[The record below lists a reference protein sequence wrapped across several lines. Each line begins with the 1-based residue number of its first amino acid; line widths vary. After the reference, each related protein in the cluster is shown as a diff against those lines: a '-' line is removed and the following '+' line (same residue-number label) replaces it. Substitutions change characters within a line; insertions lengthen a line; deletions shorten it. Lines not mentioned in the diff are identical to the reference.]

1 MVTML
6 FLTGCLGTGGGIGS
20 NQNPQSVVV
29 LTGGTTIVNVG
40 DTIQFDG
47 SYSFD
52 EDGEIRYWNW
62 NFGDGE
68 TGSGQMVTHKYFQSG
83 EYTIALAVTDDKG
96 AVGNNNHHLA
106 YITVLPLEISA
117 SDSSPPSAII
127 SVSAS
132 VVETGSEVLFSGA
145 ASWAWS
151 CETDGETGKTDCVP
165 SSDLITGWQWDFGDG
180 ESGVGADTSHT
191 FGGGGGLTGDST
203 TGNYPVTLTVSAENG
218 LTATTVYT
226 IRVIRDEPASSGVKN
241 PDTFTSVS
249 IGDPQEL
256 DPAHAY
262 DTASGAVIMN
272 AYETLVWYERERT
285 DKLKPMLATE
295 VPTQANGLISPDG
308 LTYTFNIR
316 QGVKFHDGS
325 TLTANDVVFSIQR
338 LVVMNLAD
346 GPAWMYTEILNES
359 GIQMI
364 DQYTVQFTLTESAP
378 RFLSIMAY
386 NAASI
391 LSRDWVASKGCEEPI
406 EGVPCENIEK
416 EVMGTGPYKFVKW
429 VPDQYV
435 LMEYHPDY
443 WGGWSI
449 AERKAQG
456 YPDGFVKN
464 VLMKKNNDK
473 DSRILELLSGDADFA
488 YVPIADRE
496 TVDGVDGIRILE
508 GQGSFS
514 MGFIGFNHDIQ
525 PDHNGQIAAPAADFF
540 ADINVR
546 KAFCYSFPYQQ
557 FISDELDDH
566 ALKPKG
572 PIPSGMLGFNEYG
585 PEYEFDLDQAEYYFK
600 EAGYWD
606 TGFTLT
612 VYYNSGN
619 TARENGLL
627 MLENNVES
635 LNAKFDLVVQGLEWP
650 DYLDKFIQS
659 EMPLFFLGWAPDYA
673 DPHDYVQPFLHSSG
687 HFPHYLAYHNDEL
700 DELIMDAARETD
712 DATRIQLYADI
723 IDLEHEE
730 AIYIWTHQSIT
741 FHVEREWVQG
751 WYYNP
756 MYGGTYYYSLSKG

>member
-1 MVTML
+1 MMYERKPFAAIMVVML

-20 NQNPQSVVV
+20 NQNPQSVVT
-29 LTGGTTIVNVG
+29 LPGGTNIVNVG
-40 DTIQFDG
+40 DTVQIDG
-47 SYSFD
+47 SQSWD
-52 EDGEIRYWNW
+52 EDGALKSWNW
-62 NFGDGE
+62 DYGDGQS
-68 TGSGQMVTHKYFQSG
+68 GSGQIVTHKYFQPG
-83 EYTIALAVTDDKG
+83 EYIVALAVTDDKG
-96 AVGNNNHHLA
+96 AVGNNDHRLT
-106 YITVLPLEISA
+106 YITVLPLETSD
-117 SDSSPPSAII
+117 SDSSPPTAMI
-127 SVSAS
+127 SAS
-132 VVETGSEVLFSGA
+132 TSVVKPGSTVRFSGA
-145 ASWAWS
+145 ASWGWS
-151 CETDGETGKTDCVP
+151 DGSASTSAV
-165 SSDLITGWQWDFGDG
+165 TGWQWQFGDG
-180 ESGVGADTSHT
+180 ATANGVETTHA
-191 FGGGGGLTGDST
+191 FGSGGGLTSDRT
-203 TGNYPVTLTVSAENG
+203 TGNYPVILTVTGENG
-218 LTATTVYT
+218 LTSNAVYT
-226 IRVIRDEPASSGVKN
+226 IRVIREKTVAGEVKN
-241 PDTFTSVS
+241 PDTFTTVS

-295 VPTQANGLISPDG
+295 VPTQANGGISPDG

-325 TLTANDVVFSIQR
+325 TLTADDVVFSIKR

-359 GIQMI
+359 GIQKI

-386 NAASI
+386 NAAAI
-391 LSRDWVASKGCEEPI
+391 LSQNWVASRGCGDPI
-406 EGVPCENIEK
+406 EGVPCENIERD
-416 EVMGTGPYKFVKW
+416 VMGTGPYKFVKW

-443 WGGWSI
+443 WAGWS
-449 AERKAQG
+449 ASDRKAQG
-456 YPDGFVKN
+456 YPDGFIKTVY
-464 VLMKKNNDK
+464 MKKNNDK
-473 DSRILELLSGDADFA
+473 DSRILELLAGDADFA
-488 YVPIADRE
+488 YVPIADRDKI
-496 TVDGVDGIRILE
+496 DGKDGIRIME
-508 GQGSFS
+508 GQPTFS
-514 MGFIGFNHDIQ
+514 MGFIGFNQDIQ
-525 PDHNGQIAAPAADFF
+525 NWGQTAPSSDFF

-557 FISDELDDH
+557 FITDELDDH

-572 PIPSGMLGFNEYG
+572 PVPAGMLGYNENG
-585 PEYEFDLDQAEYYFK
+585 PEYELDLEQAEYYFK
-600 EAGYWD
+600 EAGVWD

-627 MLENNVES
+627 MLENTIES

-673 DPHDYVQPFLHSSG
+673 DPHDYVQPFLHSNG
-687 HFPHYLAYHNDEL
+687 HFPYYLSYQNDEL
-700 DELIMDAARETD
+700 DQLIMDAARETD

-723 IDLEHEE
+723 IDLEHDE
-730 AIYIWTHQSIT
+730 AIYIWTHQGIT
-741 FHVEREWVQG
+741 FHVERDWVDG
-751 WYYNP
+751 WYSNP

>member
-1 MVTML
+1 MVAML

-20 NQNPQSVVV
+20 NQNPQSVVT
-29 LTGGTTIVNVG
+29 LTGGTNVVNVG
-40 DTIQFDG
+40 DTVQLDG
-47 SYSFD
+47 SQSWD
-52 EDGEIRYWNW
+52 EDGALKSWNW
-62 NFGDGE
+62 DYGDGQS
-68 TGSGQMVTHKYFQSG
+68 GSGQIVTHKYFQPG
-83 EYTIALAVTDDKG
+83 EYIVALAVTDDKG
-96 AVGNNNHHLA
+96 AVGNNDHRLT
-106 YITVLPLEISA
+106 YVTVLPLETS
-117 SDSSPPSAII
+117 SSGSSPPTAMISA
-127 SVSAS
+127 SAS
-132 VVETGSEVLFSGA
+132 VVKPGSTVRFSGA
-145 ASWAWS
+145 ASWGWS
-151 CETDGETGKTDCVP
+151 DGSASTSVV
-165 SSDLITGWQWDFGDG
+165 TGWQWQFGDG
-180 ESGVGADTSHT
+180 ATGNGVETTHA
-191 FGGGGGLTGDST
+191 FGSGGGLTSDRT
-203 TGNYPVTLTVSAENG
+203 TGNYPVILTVTGENG
-218 LTATTVYT
+218 LTSNAVYT
-226 IRVIRDEPASSGVKN
+226 IRVIREKAVAGEVKN
-241 PDTFTSVS
+241 PDTFTTVS

-295 VPTQANGLISPDG
+295 VPTQANGGISPDG

-316 QGVKFHDGS
+316 QNVKFHDGS
-325 TLTANDVVFSIQR
+325 TLTADDVVFSIKR

-359 GIQMI
+359 GIQKI

-386 NAASI
+386 NAAAI
-391 LSRDWVASKGCEEPI
+391 LSQNWVASRGCGAPI
-406 EGVPCENIEK
+406 EGVPCENIERDT
-416 EVMGTGPYKFVKW
+416 MGTGPYKFVKW

-443 WGGWSI
+443 WAGWS
-449 AERKAQG
+449 ASDRKAQG
-456 YPDGFVKN
+456 YPDGFIKTVY
-464 VLMKKNNDK
+464 MKKNNDK
-473 DSRILELLSGDADFA
+473 DSRILELLAGDADFA
-488 YVPIADRE
+488 YVPIADRDKI
-496 TVDGVDGIRILE
+496 DGKDGIRIME
-508 GQGSFS
+508 GQPTFS

-525 PDHNGQIAAPAADFF
+525 NWGQTAPSSDFF

-546 KAFCYSFPYQQ
+546 KAFCYAFPYQQ
-557 FISDELDDH
+557 FITDELDDH

-572 PIPSGMLGFNEYG
+572 PVPAGMLGYNEYG
-585 PEYEFDLDQAEYYFK
+585 PEYDLDLEQAEYYFK
-600 EAGYWD
+600 EAGVWD

-627 MLENNVES
+627 MLENNIES
-635 LNAKFDLVVQGLEWP
+635 LNAEFDLVVQGLEWP

-673 DPHDYVQPFLHSSG
+673 DPHDYVQPFLHSNG
-687 HFPHYLAYHNDEL
+687 HFPYYLSYQNDEL
-700 DELIMDAARETD
+700 DQLIMDAARETD

-730 AIYIWTHQSIT
+730 AIYIWTHQGIT
-741 FHVEREWVQG
+741 FHVERDWVDG
-751 WYYNP
+751 WYSNP

>member
-20 NQNPQSVVV
+20 NQNPQSVVT
-29 LTGGTTIVNVG
+29 LTGGTNVVNVG
-40 DTIQFDG
+40 DTVQLDG
-47 SYSFD
+47 SQSWD
-52 EDGEIRYWNW
+52 EDGALKSWNW
-62 NFGDGE
+62 DYGDGQS
-68 TGSGQMVTHKYFQSG
+68 GSGQIVTHKYFQPG
-83 EYTIALAVTDDKG
+83 EYIVALAVTDDKG
-96 AVGNNNHHLA
+96 AVGNNDHRLT
-106 YITVLPLEISA
+106 YVTVLPLETS
-117 SDSSPPSAII
+117 SSGSSPPTAMISA
-127 SVSAS
+127 SAS
-132 VVETGSEVLFSGA
+132 VVKPGSTVRFSGA
-145 ASWAWS
+145 ASWGWS
-151 CETDGETGKTDCVP
+151 DGSASTSAV
-165 SSDLITGWQWDFGDG
+165 TGWQWQFGDG
-180 ESGVGADTSHT
+180 ATGNGVETTHA
-191 FGGGGGLTGDST
+191 FGSGGGLTSDRT
-203 TGNYPVTLTVSAENG
+203 TGNYPVILTVTGENG
-218 LTATTVYT
+218 LTSSAVYT
-226 IRVIRDEPASSGVKN
+226 IRVIREKAVAGEVKN
-241 PDTFTSVS
+241 PDTFTTVS

-295 VPTQANGLISPDG
+295 VPTQANGGISPDG

-325 TLTANDVVFSIQR
+325 TLTADDVVFSIKR

-359 GIQMI
+359 GIQKI

-386 NAASI
+386 NAAAI
-391 LSRDWVASKGCEEPI
+391 LSQNWVASRGCGAPI
-406 EGVPCENIEK
+406 EGVPCENIERD
-416 EVMGTGPYKFVKW
+416 VMGTGPYKFVKW

-443 WGGWSI
+443 WAGWS
-449 AERKAQG
+449 ASDRKAQG
-456 YPDGFVKN
+456 YPDGFIKTVY
-464 VLMKKNNDK
+464 MKKNNDK
-473 DSRILELLSGDADFA
+473 DSRILELLAGDADFA
-488 YVPIADRE
+488 YVPIADRDKI
-496 TVDGVDGIRILE
+496 DGKDGIRIME
-508 GQGSFS
+508 GQPTFS

-525 PDHNGQIAAPAADFF
+525 NWGQTAPSSDFF

-546 KAFCYSFPYQQ
+546 KAFCYAFPYQQ
-557 FISDELDDH
+557 FITDELDDH

-572 PIPSGMLGFNEYG
+572 PVPAGMLGYNEYG
-585 PEYEFDLDQAEYYFK
+585 PEYNLDLEQAEYYFK
-600 EAGYWD
+600 EAGVWD

-627 MLENNVES
+627 MLENNIES
-635 LNAKFDLVVQGLEWP
+635 LNAEFDLVVQGLEWP

-673 DPHDYVQPFLHSSG
+673 DPHDYVQPFLHSNG
-687 HFPHYLAYHNDEL
+687 HFPYYLSYQNDEL
-700 DELIMDAARETD
+700 DQLIMDAARETD

-730 AIYIWTHQSIT
+730 AIYIWTHQGIT
-741 FHVEREWVQG
+741 FHVERDWVDG
-751 WYYNP
+751 WYSNP

>member
-1 MVTML
+1 MMYERKPFAAIMVVML

-20 NQNPQSVVV
+20 NQNPQSVVT
-29 LTGGTTIVNVG
+29 LPGGTNIVNVG
-40 DTIQFDG
+40 DTVQIDG
-47 SYSFD
+47 SQSWD
-52 EDGEIRYWNW
+52 EDGALTSWNW
-62 NFGDGE
+62 DYGDGQS
-68 TGSGQMVTHKYFQSG
+68 GSGQIVTHKYFQPG
-83 EYTIALAVTDDKG
+83 EYIVALAVTDDKG
-96 AVGNNNHHLA
+96 AVGNNDHRLT
-106 YITVLPLEISA
+106 YITVLPLETSG
-117 SDSSPPSAII
+117 SDSSPPTAMI
-127 SVSAS
+127 SAS
-132 VVETGSEVLFSGA
+132 TSVVKPGSTVRFSGA
-145 ASWAWS
+145 ASWGWS
-151 CETDGETGKTDCVP
+151 DGSASTSAV
-165 SSDLITGWQWDFGDG
+165 TGWQWQFGDG
-180 ESGVGADTSHT
+180 ATGNGVETTHA
-191 FGGGGGLTGDST
+191 FGSGGGLTSDRT
-203 TGNYPVTLTVSAENG
+203 TGNYPVILTVTGENG
-218 LTATTVYT
+218 LTSNAVYT
-226 IRVIRDEPASSGVKN
+226 IRVIREKTVAGEVKN
-241 PDTFTSVS
+241 PDTFTTVS

-295 VPTQANGLISPDG
+295 VPTQANGGISPDG

-325 TLTANDVVFSIQR
+325 TLTADDVVFSIKR

-359 GIQMI
+359 GIQKI

-386 NAASI
+386 NAAAI
-391 LSRDWVASKGCEEPI
+391 LSQNWVASRGCGDPI
-406 EGVPCENIEK
+406 EGVPCENIERD
-416 EVMGTGPYKFVKW
+416 VMGTGPYKFVKW

-443 WGGWSI
+443 WAGWS
-449 AERKAQG
+449 ASDRKAQG
-456 YPDGFVKN
+456 YPDGFIKTVY
-464 VLMKKNNDK
+464 MKKNNDK
-473 DSRILELLSGDADFA
+473 DSRILELLAGDADFA
-488 YVPIADRE
+488 YVPIADRDKI
-496 TVDGVDGIRILE
+496 DGKDGIRIME
-508 GQGSFS
+508 GQPTFS
-514 MGFIGFNHDIQ
+514 MGFIGFNQDIQ
-525 PDHNGQIAAPAADFF
+525 NWGQTAPSSDFF

-557 FISDELDDH
+557 FITDELDDH

-572 PIPSGMLGFNEYG
+572 PVPAGMLGYNENG
-585 PEYEFDLDQAEYYFK
+585 PEYELDLEQAEYYFK
-600 EAGYWD
+600 EAGVWD

-627 MLENNVES
+627 MLENTIES

-673 DPHDYVQPFLHSSG
+673 DPHDYVQPFLHSNG
-687 HFPHYLAYHNDEL
+687 HFPYYLSYQNDEL
-700 DELIMDAARETD
+700 DQLIMDAARETD

-723 IDLEHEE
+723 IDLEHDE
-730 AIYIWTHQSIT
+730 AIYIWTHQGIT
-741 FHVEREWVQG
+741 FHVERDWVDG
-751 WYYNP
+751 WYSNP

>member
-1 MVTML
+1 MVVML

-20 NQNPQSVVV
+20 NQNPQSVVT
-29 LTGGTTIVNVG
+29 LPGGTNIVNVG
-40 DTIQFDG
+40 DTVQIDG
-47 SYSFD
+47 SQSWD
-52 EDGEIRYWNW
+52 EDGTLKSWNW
-62 NFGDGE
+62 DYGDGQS
-68 TGSGQMVTHKYFQSG
+68 GSGQIVTHKYFQPG
-83 EYTIALAVTDDKG
+83 EYIVALAVTDDKG
-96 AVGNNNHHLA
+96 AVGNNDHRLT
-106 YITVLPLEISA
+106 YITVLPLETSD
-117 SDSSPPSAII
+117 SDSSPPTAMI
-127 SVSAS
+127 SAS
-132 VVETGSEVLFSGA
+132 TSVVKPGSTVRFSGA
-145 ASWAWS
+145 ASWGWS
-151 CETDGETGKTDCVP
+151 DGSASTSAV
-165 SSDLITGWQWDFGDG
+165 TGWQWQFGDG
-180 ESGVGADTSHT
+180 ATANGVETTHA
-191 FGGGGGLTGDST
+191 FGSGGGLTSDRT
-203 TGNYPVTLTVSAENG
+203 TGNYPVILTVTGENG
-218 LTATTVYT
+218 LTSNAVYT
-226 IRVIRDEPASSGVKN
+226 IRVIREKTVAGEVKN
-241 PDTFTSVS
+241 PDTFTTVS

-295 VPTQANGLISPDG
+295 VPTQANGGISPDG

-325 TLTANDVVFSIQR
+325 TLTADDVVFSIKR

-359 GIQMI
+359 GIQKI

-386 NAASI
+386 NAAAI
-391 LSRDWVASKGCEEPI
+391 LSQNWVASRGCGDPI
-406 EGVPCENIEK
+406 EGVPCENIERD
-416 EVMGTGPYKFVKW
+416 VMGTGPYKFVKW

-443 WGGWSI
+443 WAGWS
-449 AERKAQG
+449 ASDRKAQG
-456 YPDGFVKN
+456 YPDGFIKTVY
-464 VLMKKNNDK
+464 MKKNNDK
-473 DSRILELLSGDADFA
+473 DSRILELLAGDADFA
-488 YVPIADRE
+488 YVPIADRDKI
-496 TVDGVDGIRILE
+496 DGKDGIRIME
-508 GQGSFS
+508 GQLTFS
-514 MGFIGFNHDIQ
+514 MGFIGFNQDIQ
-525 PDHNGQIAAPAADFF
+525 NWGQTAPSSDFF

-557 FISDELDDH
+557 FITDELDDH

-572 PIPSGMLGFNEYG
+572 PVPAGMLGYNENG
-585 PEYEFDLDQAEYYFK
+585 PEYELDLEQAEYYFK
-600 EAGYWD
+600 EAGVWD

-627 MLENNVES
+627 MLENTIES

-673 DPHDYVQPFLHSSG
+673 DPHDYVQPFLHSNG
-687 HFPHYLAYHNDEL
+687 HFPYYLSYQNDEL
-700 DELIMDAARETD
+700 DQLIMDAARETD

-723 IDLEHEE
+723 IDLEHDE
-730 AIYIWTHQSIT
+730 AIYIWTHQGIT
-741 FHVEREWVQG
+741 FHVERDWVDG
-751 WYYNP
+751 WYSNP

>member
-1 MVTML
+1 ML

-20 NQNPQSVVV
+20 NQNPQSVVT
-29 LTGGTTIVNVG
+29 LTGGTNVVNVG
-40 DTIQFDG
+40 DTVQLDG
-47 SYSFD
+47 SQSWD
-52 EDGEIRYWNW
+52 EDGALKSWNW
-62 NFGDGE
+62 DYGDGQS
-68 TGSGQMVTHKYFQSG
+68 GSGQIVTHTYFQPG
-83 EYTIALAVTDDKG
+83 EYIVALAVTDDKG
-96 AVGNNNHHLA
+96 AVGNNDHRLT
-106 YITVLPLEISA
+106 YVTVLPLETS
-117 SDSSPPSAII
+117 SSGSSPPTAMISA
-127 SVSAS
+127 SAS
-132 VVETGSEVLFSGA
+132 VVKPGSTVRFSGA
-145 ASWAWS
+145 ASWGWS
-151 CETDGETGKTDCVP
+151 DGSASTSAV
-165 SSDLITGWQWDFGDG
+165 TGWQWQFGDG
-180 ESGVGADTSHT
+180 ATDNGVETTHA
-191 FGGGGGLTGDST
+191 FGSGGGLTSDRT
-203 TGNYPVTLTVSAENG
+203 TGNYPVILTVTGENG
-218 LTATTVYT
+218 LTSNAVYT
-226 IRVIRDEPASSGVKN
+226 IRVIREKAVAGEVKN
-241 PDTFTSVS
+241 PDTFTTVS

-285 DKLKPMLATE
+285 DKLKPMLATV
-295 VPTQANGLISPDG
+295 VPTQANGGISPDG

-316 QGVKFHDGS
+316 QNVKFHDGS
-325 TLTANDVVFSIQR
+325 TLTADDVVFSIKR

-359 GIQMI
+359 GIQKI

-386 NAASI
+386 NAAAI
-391 LSRDWVASKGCEEPI
+391 LSQNWVASRGCGDPI
-406 EGVPCENIEK
+406 EGVPCENIERDA
-416 EVMGTGPYKFVKW
+416 MGTGPYKFVKW

-443 WGGWSI
+443 WGGWST

-456 YPDGFVKN
+456 YPDGFIKTVY
-464 VLMKKNNDK
+464 MKKNNDK
-473 DSRILELLSGDADFA
+473 DSRILELLAGDADFA
-488 YVPIADRE
+488 YVPIADRDK
-496 TVDGVDGIRILE
+496 VDGKDGIRIME
-508 GQGSFS
+508 GQPTFS

-525 PDHNGQIAAPAADFF
+525 NWDQTAPSSDFF

-546 KAFCYSFPYQQ
+546 KAFCYAFPYQQ
-557 FISDELDDH
+557 FITDELDDH

-572 PIPSGMLGFNEYG
+572 PVPSGMLGYNEYG
-585 PEYEFDLDQAEYYFK
+585 PEYNLDLEQAEYYFK
-600 EAGYWD
+600 EAGVWE

-730 AIYIWTHQSIT
+730 AIYIWTHQGIT
-741 FHVEREWVQG
+741 FHVERDWVDG
-751 WYYNP
+751 WYSNP

>member
-1 MVTML
+1 MVVML
-6 FLTGCLGTGGGIGS
+6 FVTGCLGTGGGIGS
-20 NQNPQSVVV
+20 NQNPQSVVT
-29 LTGGTTIVNVG
+29 LPGGTNIVNVG
-40 DTIQFDG
+40 DTVQIDG
-47 SYSFD
+47 SQSWD
-52 EDGEIRYWNW
+52 EDGALKSWNW
-62 NFGDGE
+62 DYGDGQS
-68 TGSGQMVTHKYFQSG
+68 GSGQIVTHKYFQPG
-83 EYTIALAVTDDKG
+83 EYIVALAVTDDKG
-96 AVGNNNHHLA
+96 AVGNNDHRLT
-106 YITVLPLEISA
+106 YITVLPLETSD
-117 SDSSPPSAII
+117 SDSSPPTAMI
-127 SVSAS
+127 SAS
-132 VVETGSEVLFSGA
+132 TSVVKPGSTVRFSGA
-145 ASWAWS
+145 ASWGWS
-151 CETDGETGKTDCVP
+151 DGSASTSAV
-165 SSDLITGWQWDFGDG
+165 TGWQWQFGDG
-180 ESGVGADTSHT
+180 ATANGVETTHA
-191 FGGGGGLTGDST
+191 FGSGGGLTSDRT
-203 TGNYPVTLTVSAENG
+203 TGNYPVILTVTGENG
-218 LTATTVYT
+218 LTSNAVYT
-226 IRVIRDEPASSGVKN
+226 IRVIREKTVAGEVKN
-241 PDTFTSVS
+241 PDTFTTVS

-295 VPTQANGLISPDG
+295 VPTQANGGISPDG

-325 TLTANDVVFSIQR
+325 TLTADDVVFSIKR

-359 GIQMI
+359 GIQKI

-386 NAASI
+386 NAAAI
-391 LSRDWVASKGCEEPI
+391 LSQNWVASRGCGDPI
-406 EGVPCENIEK
+406 EGVPCENIERDT
-416 EVMGTGPYKFVKW
+416 MGTGPYKFVKW

-443 WGGWSI
+443 WAGWS
-449 AERKAQG
+449 ASDRKAQG
-456 YPDGFVKN
+456 YPDGFIKTVY
-464 VLMKKNNDK
+464 MKKNNDK
-473 DSRILELLSGDADFA
+473 DSRILELLAGDADFA
-488 YVPIADRE
+488 YVPIADRDKI
-496 TVDGVDGIRILE
+496 DGKDGIRIME
-508 GQGSFS
+508 GQPTFS
-514 MGFIGFNHDIQ
+514 MGFIGFNQDIQ
-525 PDHNGQIAAPAADFF
+525 NWGQTAPSSDFF

-557 FISDELDDH
+557 FITDELDDH

-572 PIPSGMLGFNEYG
+572 PVPAGMLGYNENG
-585 PEYEFDLDQAEYYFK
+585 PEYELDLEQAEYYFK
-600 EAGYWD
+600 EAGVWD

-627 MLENNVES
+627 MLENTIES

-673 DPHDYVQPFLHSSG
+673 DPHDYVQPFLHSNG
-687 HFPHYLAYHNDEL
+687 HFPYYLSYQNDEL
-700 DELIMDAARETD
+700 DQLIMDAARETD

-723 IDLEHEE
+723 IDLEHDE
-730 AIYIWTHQSIT
+730 AIYIWTHQGIT
-741 FHVEREWVQG
+741 FHVERDWVDG
-751 WYYNP
+751 WYSNP

>member
-1 MVTML
+1 MYERKPFAAIMVVML

-20 NQNPQSVVV
+20 NQNPQSVVT
-29 LTGGTTIVNVG
+29 LPGGTNIVNVG
-40 DTIQFDG
+40 DTVQIDG
-47 SYSFD
+47 SQSWD
-52 EDGEIRYWNW
+52 EDGALTSWNW
-62 NFGDGE
+62 DYGDGQS
-68 TGSGQMVTHKYFQSG
+68 GSGQIVTHKYFQPG
-83 EYTIALAVTDDKG
+83 EYIVALAVTDDKG
-96 AVGNNNHHLA
+96 AVGNNDHRLT
-106 YITVLPLEISA
+106 YITVLPLETSD
-117 SDSSPPSAII
+117 SDSSPPTAMI
-127 SVSAS
+127 SAS
-132 VVETGSEVLFSGA
+132 TSVVKPGSTVRFSGA
-145 ASWAWS
+145 ASWGWS
-151 CETDGETGKTDCVP
+151 DGSASTSAV
-165 SSDLITGWQWDFGDG
+165 TGWQWQFGDG
-180 ESGVGADTSHT
+180 ATGSGVETTHA
-191 FGGGGGLTGDST
+191 FGSGGGLTSDRT
-203 TGNYPVTLTVSAENG
+203 TGNYPVILTVTGENG
-218 LTATTVYT
+218 LTSNAVYT
-226 IRVIRDEPASSGVKN
+226 IRVIREKTVAGEVKN
-241 PDTFTSVS
+241 PDTFTTVS

-295 VPTQANGLISPDG
+295 VPTQANGGISPDG

-325 TLTANDVVFSIQR
+325 TLTADDVVFSIKR

-359 GIQMI
+359 GIQKI

-386 NAASI
+386 NAAAI
-391 LSRDWVASKGCEEPI
+391 LSQNWVASRGCGDPI
-406 EGVPCENIEK
+406 EGVPCENIERD
-416 EVMGTGPYKFVKW
+416 VMGTGPYKFVKW

-443 WGGWSI
+443 WAGWS
-449 AERKAQG
+449 ASDRKAQG
-456 YPDGFVKN
+456 YPDGFIKTVY
-464 VLMKKNNDK
+464 MKKNNDK
-473 DSRILELLSGDADFA
+473 DSRILELLAGDADFA
-488 YVPIADRE
+488 YVPIADRDKI
-496 TVDGVDGIRILE
+496 DGKDGIRIME
-508 GQGSFS
+508 GQPTFS
-514 MGFIGFNHDIQ
+514 MGFIGFNQDIQ
-525 PDHNGQIAAPAADFF
+525 NWGQTAPSSDFF

-557 FISDELDDH
+557 FITDELDDH

-572 PIPSGMLGFNEYG
+572 PVPAGMLGYNENG
-585 PEYEFDLDQAEYYFK
+585 PEYELDLEQAEYYFK
-600 EAGYWD
+600 EAGVWD

-627 MLENNVES
+627 MLENTIES

-673 DPHDYVQPFLHSSG
+673 DPHDYVQPFLHSNG
-687 HFPHYLAYHNDEL
+687 HFPYYLSYQNDEL
-700 DELIMDAARETD
+700 DQLIMDAARETD

-723 IDLEHEE
+723 IDLEHDE
-730 AIYIWTHQSIT
+730 AIYIWTHQGIT
-741 FHVEREWVQG
+741 FHVERDWVDG
-751 WYYNP
+751 WYSNP

>member
-1 MVTML
+1 MYERKPFAAIMVVML

-20 NQNPQSVVV
+20 NQNPQSVVT
-29 LTGGTTIVNVG
+29 LPGGTNIVNVG
-40 DTIQFDG
+40 DTVQIDG
-47 SYSFD
+47 SQSWD
-52 EDGEIRYWNW
+52 EDGALKSWNW
-62 NFGDGE
+62 DYGDGQS
-68 TGSGQMVTHKYFQSG
+68 GSGQIVTHKYFQPG
-83 EYTIALAVTDDKG
+83 EYIVALAVTDDKG
-96 AVGNNNHHLA
+96 AVGNNDHRLT
-106 YITVLPLEISA
+106 YITVLPLETSD
-117 SDSSPPSAII
+117 SDSSPPTAMI
-127 SVSAS
+127 SAS
-132 VVETGSEVLFSGA
+132 TSVVKPGSTVRFSGA
-145 ASWAWS
+145 ASWGWS
-151 CETDGETGKTDCVP
+151 DGSASTSAV
-165 SSDLITGWQWDFGDG
+165 TGWQWQFGDG
-180 ESGVGADTSHT
+180 ATANGVETTHA
-191 FGGGGGLTGDST
+191 FGSGGGLTSDRT
-203 TGNYPVTLTVSAENG
+203 TGNYPVILTVTGENG
-218 LTATTVYT
+218 LTSNAVYT
-226 IRVIRDEPASSGVKN
+226 IRVIREKTVAGEVKN
-241 PDTFTSVS
+241 PDTFTTVS

-295 VPTQANGLISPDG
+295 VPTQANGGISPDG

-325 TLTANDVVFSIQR
+325 TLTADDVVFSIKR

-359 GIQMI
+359 GIQKI

-386 NAASI
+386 NAAAI
-391 LSRDWVASKGCEEPI
+391 LSQNWVASRGCGDPI
-406 EGVPCENIEK
+406 EGVPCENIERD
-416 EVMGTGPYKFVKW
+416 VMGTGPYKFVKW

-443 WGGWSI
+443 WAGWS
-449 AERKAQG
+449 ASDRKAQG
-456 YPDGFVKN
+456 YPDGFIKTVY
-464 VLMKKNNDK
+464 MKKNNDK
-473 DSRILELLSGDADFA
+473 DSRILELLAGDADFA
-488 YVPIADRE
+488 YVPIADRDKI
-496 TVDGVDGIRILE
+496 DGKDGIRIME
-508 GQGSFS
+508 GQPTFS
-514 MGFIGFNHDIQ
+514 MGFIGFNQDIQ
-525 PDHNGQIAAPAADFF
+525 NWGQTAPSSDFF

-557 FISDELDDH
+557 FITDELDDH

-572 PIPSGMLGFNEYG
+572 PVPAGMLGYNENG
-585 PEYEFDLDQAEYYFK
+585 PEYELDLEQAEYYFK
-600 EAGYWD
+600 EAGVWD

-627 MLENNVES
+627 MLENTIES

-673 DPHDYVQPFLHSSG
+673 DPHDYVQPFLHSNG
-687 HFPHYLAYHNDEL
+687 HFPYYLSYQNDEL
-700 DELIMDAARETD
+700 DQLIMDAARETD

-723 IDLEHEE
+723 IDLEHDE
-730 AIYIWTHQSIT
+730 AIYIWTHQGIT
-741 FHVEREWVQG
+741 FHVERDWVDG
-751 WYYNP
+751 WYSNP

>member
-20 NQNPQSVVV
+20 NQNPQSVVT
-29 LTGGTTIVNVG
+29 LTGGTNVVNVG
-40 DTIQFDG
+40 DTVQLDG
-47 SYSFD
+47 SQSWD
-52 EDGEIRYWNW
+52 EDGALKSWNW
-62 NFGDGE
+62 DYGDGQS
-68 TGSGQMVTHKYFQSG
+68 GSGQIVTHKYFQPG
-83 EYTIALAVTDDKG
+83 EYIVALAVTDDKG
-96 AVGNNNHHLA
+96 AVGNNDHRLT
-106 YITVLPLEISA
+106 YVTVLPLETSA
-117 SDSSPPSAII
+117 SDSSPPTAMISA
-127 SVSAS
+127 SAS
-132 VVETGSEVLFSGA
+132 VVKPGSTVRFSGA
-145 ASWAWS
+145 ASWGWS
-151 CETDGETGKTDCVP
+151 DGSASTSAV
-165 SSDLITGWQWDFGDG
+165 TGWQWQFGDG
-180 ESGVGADTSHT
+180 ATGNGVETTHA
-191 FGGGGGLTGDST
+191 FGSGGGLTSDRT
-203 TGNYPVTLTVSAENG
+203 TGNYPVILTVTGENG
-218 LTATTVYT
+218 LTSNAVYT
-226 IRVIRDEPASSGVKN
+226 IRVIREKTVAGEVKN
-241 PDTFTSVS
+241 PDTFTTVS

-295 VPTQANGLISPDG
+295 VPTQANGGISPDG

-325 TLTANDVVFSIQR
+325 TLTADDVVFSIKR

-359 GIQMI
+359 GIQKI

-386 NAASI
+386 NAAAI
-391 LSRDWVASKGCEEPI
+391 LSQNWVASRGCGAPI
-406 EGVPCENIEK
+406 EGVPCENIERD
-416 EVMGTGPYKFVKW
+416 VMGTGPYKFVKW

-443 WGGWSI
+443 WAGWS
-449 AERKAQG
+449 ASDRKAQG
-456 YPDGFVKN
+456 YPDGFIKTVY
-464 VLMKKNNDK
+464 MKKNNDK
-473 DSRILELLSGDADFA
+473 DSRILELLAGDADFA
-488 YVPIADRE
+488 YVPIADRDKI
-496 TVDGVDGIRILE
+496 DGKDGIRIME
-508 GQGSFS
+508 GQPTFS

-525 PDHNGQIAAPAADFF
+525 NWGQTAPSSDFF

-546 KAFCYSFPYQQ
+546 KAFCYAFPYQQ
-557 FISDELDDH
+557 FITDELDDH

-572 PIPSGMLGFNEYG
+572 PVPAGMLGYNEYG
-585 PEYEFDLDQAEYYFK
+585 PEYNLDLEQAEYYFK
-600 EAGYWD
+600 EAGVWD

-627 MLENNVES
+627 MLENNIES
-635 LNAKFDLVVQGLEWP
+635 LNAEFDLVVQGLEWP

-673 DPHDYVQPFLHSSG
+673 DPHDYVQPFLHSNG
-687 HFPHYLAYHNDEL
+687 HFPYYLSYQNDEL
-700 DELIMDAARETD
+700 DQLIMDAARETD

-730 AIYIWTHQSIT
+730 AIYIWTHQGIT
-741 FHVEREWVQG
+741 FHVERDWVDG
-751 WYYNP
+751 WYSNP

>member
-20 NQNPQSVVV
+20 NQNPQSVVT
-29 LTGGTTIVNVG
+29 LTGGTNVVNVG
-40 DTIQFDG
+40 DTVQLDG
-47 SYSFD
+47 SQSWD
-52 EDGEIRYWNW
+52 EDGALKSWNW
-62 NFGDGE
+62 DYGDGQS
-68 TGSGQMVTHKYFQSG
+68 GSGQIVTHKYFQPG
-83 EYTIALAVTDDKG
+83 EYIVALAVTDDKG
-96 AVGNNNHHLA
+96 AVGNNDHRLT
-106 YITVLPLEISA
+106 YVTVLPLET
-117 SDSSPPSAII
+117 SDSGSSPPTAMISA
-127 SVSAS
+127 SAS
-132 VVETGSEVLFSGA
+132 VVKPGSTVRFSGA
-145 ASWAWS
+145 ASWGWS
-151 CETDGETGKTDCVP
+151 DGSASTSAV
-165 SSDLITGWQWDFGDG
+165 TGWQWQFGDG
-180 ESGVGADTSHT
+180 ATGNGVETTHA
-191 FGGGGGLTGDST
+191 FGSGGGLTSDRT
-203 TGNYPVTLTVSAENG
+203 TGNYPVILTVTGENG
-218 LTATTVYT
+218 LTSSAVYT
-226 IRVIRDEPASSGVKN
+226 IRVIREKAVAGEVKN
-241 PDTFTSVS
+241 PDTFTTVS

-285 DKLKPMLATE
+285 DKLKPMLATV
-295 VPTQANGLISPDG
+295 VPTQANGGISPDG

-316 QGVKFHDGS
+316 QNVKFHDGS
-325 TLTANDVVFSIQR
+325 TLTADDVVFSIKR

-359 GIQMI
+359 GIQKI

-386 NAASI
+386 NAAAI
-391 LSRDWVASKGCEEPI
+391 LSQNWVASRGCGDPI
-406 EGVPCENIEK
+406 EGVPCENIERD
-416 EVMGTGPYKFVKW
+416 VMGTGPYKFVKW

-443 WGGWSI
+443 WAGWS
-449 AERKAQG
+449 ASDRKAQG
-456 YPDGFVKN
+456 YPDGFIKTVY
-464 VLMKKNNDK
+464 MKKNNDK
-473 DSRILELLSGDADFA
+473 DSRILELLAGDADFA
-488 YVPIADRE
+488 YVPIADRDKI
-496 TVDGVDGIRILE
+496 DGKDGIRIME
-508 GQGSFS
+508 GQPTFS

-525 PDHNGQIAAPAADFF
+525 NWDQTAPSSDFF

-546 KAFCYSFPYQQ
+546 KAFCYAFPYQQ
-557 FISDELDDH
+557 FITDELDDH

-572 PIPSGMLGFNEYG
+572 PVPSGMLGYNEYG
-585 PEYEFDLDQAEYYFK
+585 PEYDLDLEQAEYYFK
-600 EAGYWD
+600 EAGVWD

-627 MLENNVES
+627 MLENNIES

-673 DPHDYVQPFLHSSG
+673 DPHDYVQPFLHSNG
-687 HFPHYLAYHNDEL
+687 HFPYYLSYQNDEL
-700 DELIMDAARETD
+700 DQLIMDAARETD

-730 AIYIWTHQSIT
+730 AIYIWTHQGIT
-741 FHVEREWVQG
+741 FHVERDWVDG
-751 WYYNP
+751 WYSNP

>member
-1 MVTML
+1 MVVML
-6 FLTGCLGTGGGIGS
+6 FVTGCLGTGGGIGS
-20 NQNPQSVVV
+20 NQNPQSVVT
-29 LTGGTTIVNVG
+29 LPGGTNIVNVG
-40 DTIQFDG
+40 DTVQIDG
-47 SYSFD
+47 SQSWD
-52 EDGEIRYWNW
+52 EDGALKSWNW
-62 NFGDGE
+62 DYGDGQS
-68 TGSGQMVTHKYFQSG
+68 GSGQIVTHKYFQPG
-83 EYTIALAVTDDKG
+83 EYIVALAVTDDKG
-96 AVGNNNHHLA
+96 AVGNNDHRLT
-106 YITVLPLEISA
+106 YITVLPLETSD
-117 SDSSPPSAII
+117 SDSSPPTAMI
-127 SVSAS
+127 SAS
-132 VVETGSEVLFSGA
+132 TSVVKPGSTVRFSGA
-145 ASWAWS
+145 ASWGWS
-151 CETDGETGKTDCVP
+151 DGSASTSAV
-165 SSDLITGWQWDFGDG
+165 TGWQWQFGDG
-180 ESGVGADTSHT
+180 ATANGVETTHA
-191 FGGGGGLTGDST
+191 FGSGGGLTSDRT
-203 TGNYPVTLTVSAENG
+203 TGNYPVILTVTGENG
-218 LTATTVYT
+218 LTSIAVYT
-226 IRVIRDEPASSGVKN
+226 IRVIREKTVAGEVKN
-241 PDTFTSVS
+241 PDTFTTVS

-295 VPTQANGLISPDG
+295 VPTQANGGISPDG

-325 TLTANDVVFSIQR
+325 TLTADDVVFSIKR

-359 GIQMI
+359 GIQKI

-386 NAASI
+386 NAAAI
-391 LSRDWVASKGCEEPI
+391 LSQNWVASRGCGDPI
-406 EGVPCENIEK
+406 EGVPCENIERDT
-416 EVMGTGPYKFVKW
+416 MGTGPYKFVKW

-443 WGGWSI
+443 WAGWS
-449 AERKAQG
+449 ASDRKAQG
-456 YPDGFVKN
+456 YPDGFIKTVY
-464 VLMKKNNDK
+464 MKKNNDK
-473 DSRILELLSGDADFA
+473 DSRILELLAGDADFA
-488 YVPIADRE
+488 YVPIADRDKI
-496 TVDGVDGIRILE
+496 DGKDGIRIME
-508 GQGSFS
+508 GQPTFS
-514 MGFIGFNHDIQ
+514 MGFIGFNQDIQ
-525 PDHNGQIAAPAADFF
+525 NWGQTAPSSDFF

-557 FISDELDDH
+557 FITDELDDH

-572 PIPSGMLGFNEYG
+572 PVPAGMLGYNENG
-585 PEYEFDLDQAEYYFK
+585 PEYELDLEQAEYYFK
-600 EAGYWD
+600 EAGVWD

-627 MLENNVES
+627 MLENTIES

-673 DPHDYVQPFLHSSG
+673 DPHDYVQPFLHSNG
-687 HFPHYLAYHNDEL
+687 HFPYYLSYQNDEL
-700 DELIMDAARETD
+700 DQLIMDAARETD

-723 IDLEHEE
+723 IDLEHDE
-730 AIYIWTHQSIT
+730 AIYIWTHQGIT
-741 FHVEREWVQG
+741 FHVERDWVDG
-751 WYYNP
+751 WYSNP

>member
-1 MVTML
+1 MVVML

-20 NQNPQSVVV
+20 NQNPQSVVT
-29 LTGGTTIVNVG
+29 LPGGTNIVNVG
-40 DTIQFDG
+40 DTVQIDG
-47 SYSFD
+47 SQSWD
-52 EDGEIRYWNW
+52 EDGALKSWNW
-62 NFGDGE
+62 DYGDGQS
-68 TGSGQMVTHKYFQSG
+68 GSGQIVTHKYFQPG
-83 EYTIALAVTDDKG
+83 EYIVALAVTDDKG
-96 AVGNNNHHLA
+96 AVGNNDHRLT
-106 YITVLPLEISA
+106 YITVLPLETSD
-117 SDSSPPSAII
+117 SDSSPPTAMI
-127 SVSAS
+127 SAS
-132 VVETGSEVLFSGA
+132 TSVVKPGSTVRFSGA
-145 ASWAWS
+145 ASWGWS
-151 CETDGETGKTDCVP
+151 DGSASTSAV
-165 SSDLITGWQWDFGDG
+165 TGWQWQFGDG
-180 ESGVGADTSHT
+180 ATGSGVETTHA
-191 FGGGGGLTGDST
+191 FGSGGGLTSDRT
-203 TGNYPVTLTVSAENG
+203 TGNYPVILTVTGENG
-218 LTATTVYT
+218 LTSNAVYT
-226 IRVIRDEPASSGVKN
+226 IRVIREKTVAGEVKN
-241 PDTFTSVS
+241 PDTFTTVS

-295 VPTQANGLISPDG
+295 VPTQANGGISPDG

-325 TLTANDVVFSIQR
+325 TLTADDVVFSIKR

-359 GIQMI
+359 GIQKI

-386 NAASI
+386 NAAAI
-391 LSRDWVASKGCEEPI
+391 LSQNWVASRGCGDPI
-406 EGVPCENIEK
+406 EGVPCENIERD
-416 EVMGTGPYKFVKW
+416 VMGTGPYKFVKW

-443 WGGWSI
+443 WAGWS
-449 AERKAQG
+449 ASDRKAQG
-456 YPDGFVKN
+456 YPDGFIKTVY
-464 VLMKKNNDK
+464 MKKNNDK
-473 DSRILELLSGDADFA
+473 DSRILELLAGDADFA
-488 YVPIADRE
+488 YVPIADRDKI
-496 TVDGVDGIRILE
+496 DGKDGIRIME
-508 GQGSFS
+508 GQPTFS
-514 MGFIGFNHDIQ
+514 MGFIGFNQDIQ
-525 PDHNGQIAAPAADFF
+525 NWGQTAPSSDFF

-557 FISDELDDH
+557 FITDELDDH

-572 PIPSGMLGFNEYG
+572 PVPAGMLGYNENG
-585 PEYEFDLDQAEYYFK
+585 PEYELDLEQAEYYFK
-600 EAGYWD
+600 EAGVWD

-627 MLENNVES
+627 MLENTIES

-673 DPHDYVQPFLHSSG
+673 DPHDYVQPFLHSNG
-687 HFPHYLAYHNDEL
+687 HFPYYLSYQNDEL
-700 DELIMDAARETD
+700 DQLIMDAARETD

-723 IDLEHEE
+723 IDLEHDE

-741 FHVEREWVQG
+741 FHVERDWVQG

>member
-1 MVTML
+1 MMYERKPFAAIMVVML

-20 NQNPQSVVV
+20 NQNPQSVVT
-29 LTGGTTIVNVG
+29 LPGGTNIVNVG
-40 DTIQFDG
+40 DTVQIDG
-47 SYSFD
+47 SQSWD
-52 EDGEIRYWNW
+52 EDGALKSWNW
-62 NFGDGE
+62 DYGDGQS
-68 TGSGQMVTHKYFQSG
+68 GSGQIVTHKYFQPG
-83 EYTIALAVTDDKG
+83 EYIVALAVTDDKG
-96 AVGNNNHHLA
+96 AVGNNDHRLT
-106 YITVLPLEISA
+106 YITVLPLETSD
-117 SDSSPPSAII
+117 SDSSPPTAMI
-127 SVSAS
+127 SAS
-132 VVETGSEVLFSGA
+132 TSVVKPGSTVRFSGA
-145 ASWAWS
+145 ASWGWS
-151 CETDGETGKTDCVP
+151 DGSASTSAV
-165 SSDLITGWQWDFGDG
+165 TGWQWQFGDG
-180 ESGVGADTSHT
+180 ATGSGVETTHA
-191 FGGGGGLTGDST
+191 FGSGGGLTSDRT
-203 TGNYPVTLTVSAENG
+203 TGNYPVILTVTGENG
-218 LTATTVYT
+218 LTSNAVYT
-226 IRVIRDEPASSGVKN
+226 IRVIREKTVAGEVKN
-241 PDTFTSVS
+241 PDTFTTVS

-295 VPTQANGLISPDG
+295 VPTQANGGISPDG

-325 TLTANDVVFSIQR
+325 TLTADDVVFSIKR

-359 GIQMI
+359 GIQKI

-386 NAASI
+386 NAAAI
-391 LSRDWVASKGCEEPI
+391 LSQNWVASRGCGDPI
-406 EGVPCENIEK
+406 EGVPCENIERD
-416 EVMGTGPYKFVKW
+416 VMGTGPYKFVKW

-443 WGGWSI
+443 WAGWS
-449 AERKAQG
+449 ASDRKAQG
-456 YPDGFVKN
+456 YPDGFIKTVY
-464 VLMKKNNDK
+464 MKKNNDK
-473 DSRILELLSGDADFA
+473 DSRILELLAGDADFA
-488 YVPIADRE
+488 YVPIADRDKI
-496 TVDGVDGIRILE
+496 DGKDGIRIME
-508 GQGSFS
+508 GQPTFS
-514 MGFIGFNHDIQ
+514 MGFIGFNQDIQ
-525 PDHNGQIAAPAADFF
+525 NWGQTAPSSDFF

-557 FISDELDDH
+557 FITDELDDH

-572 PIPSGMLGFNEYG
+572 PVPAGMLGYNENG
-585 PEYEFDLDQAEYYFK
+585 PEYELDLEQAEYYFK
-600 EAGYWD
+600 EAGVWD

-627 MLENNVES
+627 MLENTIES

-673 DPHDYVQPFLHSSG
+673 DPHDYVQPFLHSNG
-687 HFPHYLAYHNDEL
+687 HFPYYLSYQNDEL
-700 DELIMDAARETD
+700 DQLIMDAARETD
-712 DATRIQLYADI
+712 AATRIQLYADI
-723 IDLEHEE
+723 IDLEHDE

-741 FHVEREWVQG
+741 FHVERDWVQG

>member
-1 MVTML
+1 MVVML

-20 NQNPQSVVV
+20 NQNPQSVVT
-29 LTGGTTIVNVG
+29 LPGGTNIVNVG
-40 DTIQFDG
+40 DTVQIDG
-47 SYSFD
+47 SQPWA
-52 EDGEIRYWNW
+52 EDGTLQSWNW
-62 NFGDGE
+62 DYGDGQS
-68 TGSGQMVTHKYFQSG
+68 GSGQIVTHKYFQPG
-83 EYTIALAVTDDKG
+83 EYIVALAVTDDKG
-96 AVGNNNHHLA
+96 AVGNNDHRLT
-106 YITVLPLEISA
+106 YITVLPLETSD
-117 SDSSPPSAII
+117 SDSSPPTAMI
-127 SVSAS
+127 SAS
-132 VVETGSEVLFSGA
+132 TSVVKPGSTVRFSGA
-145 ASWAWS
+145 ASWGWS
-151 CETDGETGKTDCVP
+151 DGSASTSAV
-165 SSDLITGWQWDFGDG
+165 TGWQWQFGDG
-180 ESGVGADTSHT
+180 ATGNGVETTHA
-191 FGGGGGLTGDST
+191 FGSGGGLTSDRT
-203 TGNYPVTLTVSAENG
+203 TGNYPVILTVTGENG
-218 LTATTVYT
+218 LTSNAVYT
-226 IRVIRDEPASSGVKN
+226 IRVIREKTVAGEVKN
-241 PDTFTSVS
+241 PDTFTTVS

-295 VPTQANGLISPDG
+295 VPTQANGGISPDG

-325 TLTANDVVFSIQR
+325 TLTADDVVFSIKR

-359 GIQMI
+359 GIQKI

-386 NAASI
+386 NAAAI
-391 LSRDWVASKGCEEPI
+391 LSQNWVASRGCGVPI
-406 EGVPCENIEK
+406 EGVPCENIERD
-416 EVMGTGPYKFVKW
+416 VMGTGPYKFVKW

-443 WGGWSI
+443 WAGWS
-449 AERKAQG
+449 ASDRKAQG
-456 YPDGFVKN
+456 YPDGFIKTVY
-464 VLMKKNNDK
+464 MKKNNDK
-473 DSRILELLSGDADFA
+473 DSRILELLAGDADFA
-488 YVPIADRE
+488 YVPIADRDKI
-496 TVDGVDGIRILE
+496 DGKDGIRIME
-508 GQGSFS
+508 GQPTFS
-514 MGFIGFNHDIQ
+514 MGFIGFNQDIQ
-525 PDHNGQIAAPAADFF
+525 NWGQTAPSSDFF

-557 FISDELDDH
+557 FITDELDDH

-572 PIPSGMLGFNEYG
+572 PVPAGMLGYNENG
-585 PEYEFDLDQAEYYFK
+585 PEYELDLEQAEYYFK
-600 EAGYWD
+600 EAGVWD

-627 MLENNVES
+627 MLENTIES

-673 DPHDYVQPFLHSSG
+673 DPHDYVQPFLHSNG
-687 HFPHYLAYHNDEL
+687 HFPYYLSYQNDEL
-700 DELIMDAARETD
+700 DQLIMDAARETD

-723 IDLEHEE
+723 IDLEHDE
-730 AIYIWTHQSIT
+730 AIYIWTHQGIT
-741 FHVEREWVQG
+741 FHVERDWVDG
-751 WYYNP
+751 WYSNP

>member
-20 NQNPQSVVV
+20 NQNPQSVVT
-29 LTGGTTIVNVG
+29 LTGGTNVVNVG
-40 DTIQFDG
+40 DTVQLDG
-47 SYSFD
+47 SQSWD
-52 EDGEIRYWNW
+52 EDGALKSWNW
-62 NFGDGE
+62 DYGDGQS
-68 TGSGQMVTHKYFQSG
+68 GSGQIVTHKYFQPG
-83 EYTIALAVTDDKG
+83 EYIVALAVTDDKG
-96 AVGNNNHHLA
+96 AVGNNDHRLT
-106 YITVLPLEISA
+106 YVTVLPLET
-117 SDSSPPSAII
+117 SDSGSSPPTAMISA
-127 SVSAS
+127 SAS
-132 VVETGSEVLFSGA
+132 VVKPGSTVRFSGA
-145 ASWAWS
+145 ASWGWS
-151 CETDGETGKTDCVP
+151 DGSASTSAV
-165 SSDLITGWQWDFGDG
+165 TGWQWQFGDG
-180 ESGVGADTSHT
+180 ATGNGVETTHA
-191 FGGGGGLTGDST
+191 FGSGGGLTSDRT
-203 TGNYPVTLTVSAENG
+203 TGNYPVILTVTGENG
-218 LTATTVYT
+218 LTSSAVYT
-226 IRVIRDEPASSGVKN
+226 IRVIREKAVAGEVKN
-241 PDTFTSVS
+241 PDTFTTVS

-295 VPTQANGLISPDG
+295 VPTQANGGISPDG

-316 QGVKFHDGS
+316 QNVKFHDGS
-325 TLTANDVVFSIQR
+325 TLTADDVVFSIKR

-359 GIQMI
+359 GIQKI

-386 NAASI
+386 NAAAI
-391 LSRDWVASKGCEEPI
+391 LSQNWVASRGCGDPI
-406 EGVPCENIEK
+406 EGVPCENIERD
-416 EVMGTGPYKFVKW
+416 VMGTGPYKFVKW

-443 WGGWSI
+443 WAGWS
-449 AERKAQG
+449 ASDRKAQG
-456 YPDGFVKN
+456 YPDGFIKTVY
-464 VLMKKNNDK
+464 MKKNNDK
-473 DSRILELLSGDADFA
+473 DSRILELLAGDADFA
-488 YVPIADRE
+488 YVPIADRDKI
-496 TVDGVDGIRILE
+496 DGKDGIRIME
-508 GQGSFS
+508 GQPTFS

-525 PDHNGQIAAPAADFF
+525 NWGQTAPSSDFF

-546 KAFCYSFPYQQ
+546 KAFCYAFPYQQ
-557 FISDELDDH
+557 FITDELDDH

-572 PIPSGMLGFNEYG
+572 PVPSGMLGYNEYG
-585 PEYEFDLDQAEYYFK
+585 PEYDLDLEQAEYYFK
-600 EAGYWD
+600 EAGVWD

-627 MLENNVES
+627 MLENNIES
-635 LNAKFDLVVQGLEWP
+635 LNAEFDLVVQGLEWP

-673 DPHDYVQPFLHSSG
+673 DPHDYVQPFLHSNG
-687 HFPHYLAYHNDEL
+687 HFPYYLSYQNDEL
-700 DELIMDAARETD
+700 DQLIMDAARETD

-730 AIYIWTHQSIT
+730 AIYIWTHQGIT
-741 FHVEREWVQG
+741 FHVERDWVDG
-751 WYYNP
+751 WYSNP

>member
-20 NQNPQSVVV
+20 NQNPQSVVT
-29 LTGGTTIVNVG
+29 LTGGTNVVNVG
-40 DTIQFDG
+40 DTVQLDG
-47 SYSFD
+47 SQSWD
-52 EDGEIRYWNW
+52 EDGALKSWNW
-62 NFGDGE
+62 DYGDGQS
-68 TGSGQMVTHKYFQSG
+68 GSGQIVTHKYFQPG
-83 EYTIALAVTDDKG
+83 EYIVALAVTDDKG
-96 AVGNNNHHLA
+96 AVGNNDHRLT
-106 YITVLPLEISA
+106 YVTVLPLETSA
-117 SDSSPPSAII
+117 SDSSPPTAMISA
-127 SVSAS
+127 SAS
-132 VVETGSEVLFSGA
+132 VVKPGSTVRFSGA
-145 ASWAWS
+145 ASWGWS
-151 CETDGETGKTDCVP
+151 DGSASTSAV
-165 SSDLITGWQWDFGDG
+165 TGWQWQFGDG
-180 ESGVGADTSHT
+180 ATGNGVETTHA
-191 FGGGGGLTGDST
+191 FGSGGGLTSDRT
-203 TGNYPVTLTVSAENG
+203 TGNYPVILTVTGENG
-218 LTATTVYT
+218 LTSSAVYT
-226 IRVIRDEPASSGVKN
+226 IRVIREKAVAGEVKN
-241 PDTFTSVS
+241 PDTFTTVS

-295 VPTQANGLISPDG
+295 VPTQANGGISPDG

-325 TLTANDVVFSIQR
+325 TLTADDVVFSIKR

-359 GIQMI
+359 GIQKI

-386 NAASI
+386 NAAAI
-391 LSRDWVASKGCEEPI
+391 LSQNWVASRGCGAPI
-406 EGVPCENIEK
+406 EGVPCENIERD
-416 EVMGTGPYKFVKW
+416 VMGTGPYKFVKW

-443 WGGWSI
+443 WAGWS
-449 AERKAQG
+449 ASDRKAQG
-456 YPDGFVKN
+456 YPDGFIKTVY
-464 VLMKKNNDK
+464 MKKNNDK
-473 DSRILELLSGDADFA
+473 DSRILELLAGDADFA
-488 YVPIADRE
+488 YVPIADRDKI
-496 TVDGVDGIRILE
+496 DGKDGIRIME
-508 GQGSFS
+508 GQPTFS

-525 PDHNGQIAAPAADFF
+525 NWGQTAPSSDFF

-546 KAFCYSFPYQQ
+546 KAFCYAFPYQQ
-557 FISDELDDH
+557 FITDELDDH

-572 PIPSGMLGFNEYG
+572 PVPAGMLGYNEYG
-585 PEYEFDLDQAEYYFK
+585 PEYNLDLEQAEYYFK
-600 EAGYWD
+600 EAGVWD

-627 MLENNVES
+627 MLENNIES
-635 LNAKFDLVVQGLEWP
+635 LNAEFDLVVQGLEWP

-673 DPHDYVQPFLHSSG
+673 DPHDYVQPFLHSNG
-687 HFPHYLAYHNDEL
+687 HFPYYLSYQNDEL
-700 DELIMDAARETD
+700 DQLIMDAARETD

-730 AIYIWTHQSIT
+730 AIYIWTHQGIT
-741 FHVEREWVQG
+741 FHVERDWVDG
-751 WYYNP
+751 WYSNP

>member
-1 MVTML
+1 MVVML

-20 NQNPQSVVV
+20 NQNPQSVVT
-29 LTGGTTIVNVG
+29 LPGGTNIVNVG
-40 DTIQFDG
+40 DTVQIDG
-47 SYSFD
+47 SQSWD
-52 EDGEIRYWNW
+52 EDGALKSWNW
-62 NFGDGE
+62 DYGDGQS
-68 TGSGQMVTHKYFQSG
+68 GSGQIVTHKYFQPG
-83 EYTIALAVTDDKG
+83 EYIVALAVTDDKG
-96 AVGNNNHHLA
+96 AVGNNDHRLT
-106 YITVLPLEISA
+106 YITVLPLETSD
-117 SDSSPPSAII
+117 SDSSPPTAMI
-127 SVSAS
+127 SAS
-132 VVETGSEVLFSGA
+132 TSVVKPGSTVRFSGA
-145 ASWAWS
+145 ASWGWS
-151 CETDGETGKTDCVP
+151 DGSASTSAG
-165 SSDLITGWQWDFGDG
+165 TGWQWQFGDG
-180 ESGVGADTSHT
+180 ATGSGVETTHA
-191 FGGGGGLTGDST
+191 FGSGGGLTSDRT
-203 TGNYPVTLTVSAENG
+203 TGNYPVILTVTGENG
-218 LTATTVYT
+218 LTSNAVYT
-226 IRVIRDEPASSGVKN
+226 IRVIREKTVAGEVKN
-241 PDTFTSVS
+241 PDTFTTVS

-295 VPTQANGLISPDG
+295 VPTQANGGISPDG

-325 TLTANDVVFSIQR
+325 TLTADDVVFSIKR

-359 GIQMI
+359 GIQKI

-386 NAASI
+386 NAAAI
-391 LSRDWVASKGCEEPI
+391 LSQNWVASRGCGDPI
-406 EGVPCENIEK
+406 EGVPCENIERD
-416 EVMGTGPYKFVKW
+416 VMGTGPYKFVKW
-429 VPDQYV
+429 VPAQYV

-443 WGGWSI
+443 WAGWS
-449 AERKAQG
+449 ASDRKAQG
-456 YPDGFVKN
+456 YPDGFIKTVY
-464 VLMKKNNDK
+464 MKKNNDK
-473 DSRILELLSGDADFA
+473 DSRILELLAGDADFA
-488 YVPIADRE
+488 YVPIADRDKI
-496 TVDGVDGIRILE
+496 DGKDGIRIME
-508 GQGSFS
+508 GQPTFS
-514 MGFIGFNHDIQ
+514 MGFIGFNQDIQ
-525 PDHNGQIAAPAADFF
+525 NWGQTAPSSDFF

-557 FISDELDDH
+557 FITDELDDH

-572 PIPSGMLGFNEYG
+572 PVPAGMLGYNENG
-585 PEYEFDLDQAEYYFK
+585 PEYELDLEQAEYYFK
-600 EAGYWD
+600 EAGVWD

-627 MLENNVES
+627 MLENTIES

-673 DPHDYVQPFLHSSG
+673 DPHDYVQPFLHSNG
-687 HFPHYLAYHNDEL
+687 HFPYYLSYQNDEL
-700 DELIMDAARETD
+700 DQLIMDAARETD

-723 IDLEHEE
+723 IDLEHDE
-730 AIYIWTHQSIT
+730 AIYIWTHQGIT
-741 FHVEREWVQG
+741 FHVERDWVDG
-751 WYYNP
+751 WYSNP

>member
-1 MVTML
+1 MVAML

-20 NQNPQSVVV
+20 NQNPQSVVT
-29 LTGGTTIVNVG
+29 LTGGTNVVNVG
-40 DTIQFDG
+40 DTVQLDG
-47 SYSFD
+47 SQSWD
-52 EDGEIRYWNW
+52 EDGALKSWNW
-62 NFGDGE
+62 DYGDGQS
-68 TGSGQMVTHKYFQSG
+68 GSGQIVTHTYFQPG
-83 EYTIALAVTDDKG
+83 EYIVALAVTDDKG
-96 AVGNNNHHLA
+96 AVGNNDHRLT
-106 YITVLPLEISA
+106 YVTVLPLETS
-117 SDSSPPSAII
+117 SSGSSPPTAMISA
-127 SVSAS
+127 SAS
-132 VVETGSEVLFSGA
+132 VVKPGSTVRFSGA
-145 ASWAWS
+145 ASWGWS
-151 CETDGETGKTDCVP
+151 DGSASTSAV
-165 SSDLITGWQWDFGDG
+165 TGWQWQFGDG
-180 ESGVGADTSHT
+180 ATDNGVETTHA
-191 FGGGGGLTGDST
+191 FGSGGGLTSDRT
-203 TGNYPVTLTVSAENG
+203 TGNYPVILTVTGENG
-218 LTATTVYT
+218 LTSNAVYT
-226 IRVIRDEPASSGVKN
+226 IRVIREKAVAGEVKN
-241 PDTFTSVS
+241 PDTFTTVS

-285 DKLKPMLATE
+285 DKLKPMLATV
-295 VPTQANGLISPDG
+295 VPTQANGGISPDG

-316 QGVKFHDGS
+316 QNVKFHDGS
-325 TLTANDVVFSIQR
+325 TLTADDVVFSIKR

-359 GIQMI
+359 GIQKI

-386 NAASI
+386 NAAAI
-391 LSRDWVASKGCEEPI
+391 LSQNWVASRGCGDPI
-406 EGVPCENIEK
+406 EGVPCENIERDA
-416 EVMGTGPYKFVKW
+416 MGTGPYKFVKW

-443 WGGWSI
+443 WGGWST

-456 YPDGFVKN
+456 YPDGFIKTVY
-464 VLMKKNNDK
+464 MKKNNDK
-473 DSRILELLSGDADFA
+473 DSRILELLAGDADFA
-488 YVPIADRE
+488 YVPIADRDK
-496 TVDGVDGIRILE
+496 VDGKDGIRIME
-508 GQGSFS
+508 GQPTFS

-525 PDHNGQIAAPAADFF
+525 NWDQTAPSSDFF

-546 KAFCYSFPYQQ
+546 KAFCYAFPYQQ
-557 FISDELDDH
+557 FITDELDDH

-572 PIPSGMLGFNEYG
+572 PVPSGMLGYNEYG
-585 PEYEFDLDQAEYYFK
+585 PEYNLDLEQAEYYFK
-600 EAGYWD
+600 EAGVWE

-730 AIYIWTHQSIT
+730 AIYIWTHQGIT
-741 FHVEREWVQG
+741 FHVERDWVDG
-751 WYYNP
+751 WYSNP

>member
-20 NQNPQSVVV
+20 NQNPQSVVT
-29 LTGGTTIVNVG
+29 LTDGTNVVNVG
-40 DTIQFDG
+40 DTVQLDG
-47 SYSFD
+47 SQSWD
-52 EDGEIRYWNW
+52 EDGALKSWNW
-62 NFGDGE
+62 DYGDGQS
-68 TGSGQMVTHKYFQSG
+68 GSGQIVTHKYFQPG
-83 EYTIALAVTDDKG
+83 EYIVALAVTDDKG
-96 AVGNNNHHLA
+96 AVGNNDHRLT
-106 YITVLPLEISA
+106 YVTVLPLETSA
-117 SDSSPPSAII
+117 SDSSPPTAMISA
-127 SVSAS
+127 SAS
-132 VVETGSEVLFSGA
+132 VVKPGSTVRFSGA
-145 ASWAWS
+145 ASWGWS
-151 CETDGETGKTDCVP
+151 DGSASTSAV
-165 SSDLITGWQWDFGDG
+165 TGWQWQFGDG
-180 ESGVGADTSHT
+180 ATGNGVETTHA
-191 FGGGGGLTGDST
+191 FGSGGGLTSDRT
-203 TGNYPVTLTVSAENG
+203 TGNYPVILTVTGENG
-218 LTATTVYT
+218 LTSSAVYT
-226 IRVIRDEPASSGVKN
+226 IRVIREKTVAGEVKN
-241 PDTFTSVS
+241 PDTFTTVS

-295 VPTQANGLISPDG
+295 VPTQANGGISPDG

-325 TLTANDVVFSIQR
+325 TLTADDVVFSIKR

-359 GIQMI
+359 GIQKI

-386 NAASI
+386 NAAAI
-391 LSRDWVASKGCEEPI
+391 LSQNWVASRGCGDPI
-406 EGVPCENIEK
+406 EGVPCENIERD
-416 EVMGTGPYKFVKW
+416 VMGTGPYKFVKW

-443 WGGWSI
+443 WAGWS
-449 AERKAQG
+449 ASDRKAQG
-456 YPDGFVKN
+456 YPDGFIKTVY
-464 VLMKKNNDK
+464 MKKNNDK
-473 DSRILELLSGDADFA
+473 DSRILELLAGDADFA
-488 YVPIADRE
+488 YVPIADRDKI
-496 TVDGVDGIRILE
+496 DGKDGIRIME
-508 GQGSFS
+508 GQPTFS
-514 MGFIGFNHDIQ
+514 MGFIGFHQDIQ
-525 PDHNGQIAAPAADFF
+525 NWGQTAPSSDFF

-546 KAFCYSFPYQQ
+546 KAFCYAFPYQQ
-557 FISDELDDH
+557 FITDELDDH

-572 PIPSGMLGFNEYG
+572 PVPAGMLGYNEYG
-585 PEYEFDLDQAEYYFK
+585 PEYDLDLEQAEYYFK
-600 EAGYWD
+600 EAGVWD

-627 MLENNVES
+627 MLENNIES
-635 LNAKFDLVVQGLEWP
+635 LNAEFDLVVQGLEWP

-673 DPHDYVQPFLHSSG
+673 DPHDYVQPFLHSNG
-687 HFPHYLAYHNDEL
+687 HFPYYLSYQNDEL
-700 DELIMDAARETD
+700 DQLIMDAARETD

-730 AIYIWTHQSIT
+730 AIYIWTHQGIT
-741 FHVEREWVQG
+741 FHVERDWVDG
-751 WYYNP
+751 WYSNP

>member
-1 MVTML
+1 MVVML

-20 NQNPQSVVV
+20 NQNPQSVVT
-29 LTGGTTIVNVG
+29 LPGGTNIVNVG
-40 DTIQFDG
+40 DTVQIDG
-47 SYSFD
+47 SQSWD
-52 EDGEIRYWNW
+52 EDGALKSWNW
-62 NFGDGE
+62 DYGDGQS
-68 TGSGQMVTHKYFQSG
+68 GSGQIVTHKYFQPG
-83 EYTIALAVTDDKG
+83 EYIVALAVTDDKG
-96 AVGNNNHHLA
+96 AVGNNDHRLT
-106 YITVLPLEISA
+106 YITVLPLETSD
-117 SDSSPPSAII
+117 SDSSPPTAMI
-127 SVSAS
+127 SAS
-132 VVETGSEVLFSGA
+132 TSVVKPGSTVRFSGA
-145 ASWAWS
+145 ASWGWS
-151 CETDGETGKTDCVP
+151 DGSASTSAV
-165 SSDLITGWQWDFGDG
+165 TGWQWQFGDG
-180 ESGVGADTSHT
+180 ATGNGVETTHA
-191 FGGGGGLTGDST
+191 FGSGGGLTSDRT
-203 TGNYPVTLTVSAENG
+203 TGNYPVILTVTGENG
-218 LTATTVYT
+218 LTSNAVYT
-226 IRVIRDEPASSGVKN
+226 IRVIREKTVAGEVKN
-241 PDTFTSVS
+241 PDTFTTVS

-295 VPTQANGLISPDG
+295 VPTQANGGISPDG

-325 TLTANDVVFSIQR
+325 TLTADDVVFSIKR

-359 GIQMI
+359 GIQKI

-386 NAASI
+386 NAAAI
-391 LSRDWVASKGCEEPI
+391 LSQNWVASRGCGDPI
-406 EGVPCENIEK
+406 EGVPCENIERD
-416 EVMGTGPYKFVKW
+416 VMGTGPYKFVKW

-443 WGGWSI
+443 WAGWS
-449 AERKAQG
+449 ASDRKAQG
-456 YPDGFVKN
+456 YPDGFIKTVY
-464 VLMKKNNDK
+464 MKKNNDK
-473 DSRILELLSGDADFA
+473 DSRILELLAGDADFA
-488 YVPIADRE
+488 YVPIADRDKI
-496 TVDGVDGIRILE
+496 DGKDGIRIME
-508 GQGSFS
+508 GQPTFS

-525 PDHNGQIAAPAADFF
+525 NWEQTAPSSDFF

-557 FISDELDDH
+557 FITDELDDH

-572 PIPSGMLGFNEYG
+572 PVPAGMLGYNENG
-585 PEYEFDLDQAEYYFK
+585 PEYELDLEQAEYYFK
-600 EAGYWD
+600 EAGVWD

-627 MLENNVES
+627 MLENTIES

-673 DPHDYVQPFLHSSG
+673 DPHDYVQPFLHSNG
-687 HFPHYLAYHNDEL
+687 HFPYYLSYQNDEL
-700 DELIMDAARETD
+700 DQLIMDAARETD

-730 AIYIWTHQSIT
+730 AIYIWTHQGIT
-741 FHVEREWVQG
+741 FHVERDWVDG
-751 WYYNP
+751 WYSNP

>member
-20 NQNPQSVVV
+20 NQNPQSVVT
-29 LTGGTTIVNVG
+29 LTGGTNVVNVG
-40 DTIQFDG
+40 DTVQLDG
-47 SYSFD
+47 SQSWD
-52 EDGEIRYWNW
+52 EDGALKSWNW
-62 NFGDGE
+62 DYGDGQS
-68 TGSGQMVTHKYFQSG
+68 GSGQIVTHKYFQPG
-83 EYTIALAVTDDKG
+83 EYIVALAVTDDKG
-96 AVGNNNHHLA
+96 AVGNNDHRLT
-106 YITVLPLEISA
+106 YVTVLPLETSA
-117 SDSSPPSAII
+117 SDSSPPTAMISA
-127 SVSAS
+127 SAS
-132 VVETGSEVLFSGA
+132 VVKPGSTVRFSGA
-145 ASWAWS
+145 ASWGWS
-151 CETDGETGKTDCVP
+151 DGSASTSAV
-165 SSDLITGWQWDFGDG
+165 TGWQWQFGDG
-180 ESGVGADTSHT
+180 ATGNGVETTHA
-191 FGGGGGLTGDST
+191 FGSGGGLTSDRT
-203 TGNYPVTLTVSAENG
+203 TGNYPVILTVTGENG
-218 LTATTVYT
+218 LTSNAVYT
-226 IRVIRDEPASSGVKN
+226 IRVIREKTVAGEVKN
-241 PDTFTSVS
+241 PDTFTTVS

-295 VPTQANGLISPDG
+295 VPTQANGGISPDG

-325 TLTANDVVFSIQR
+325 TLTADDVVFSIKR

-359 GIQMI
+359 GIQKI

-386 NAASI
+386 NAAAI
-391 LSRDWVASKGCEEPI
+391 LSQNWVASRGCGAPI
-406 EGVPCENIEK
+406 EGVPCENIERD
-416 EVMGTGPYKFVKW
+416 VMGTGPYKFVKW

-443 WGGWSI
+443 WAGWS
-449 AERKAQG
+449 ASDRKAQG
-456 YPDGFVKN
+456 YPDGFIKTVY
-464 VLMKKNNDK
+464 MKKNNDK
-473 DSRILELLSGDADFA
+473 DSRILELLAGDADFA
-488 YVPIADRE
+488 YVPIADRDKI
-496 TVDGVDGIRILE
+496 DGKDGIRIME
-508 GQGSFS
+508 GQPTFS
-514 MGFIGFNHDIQ
+514 MGFIGFNQDIQ
-525 PDHNGQIAAPAADFF
+525 NWGQTAPSSDFF

-557 FISDELDDH
+557 FITDELDDH

-572 PIPSGMLGFNEYG
+572 PVPAGMLGYNEYG
-585 PEYEFDLDQAEYYFK
+585 PEYVLDLDQAEYYFK
-600 EAGYWD
+600 EAGVWD

-627 MLENNVES
+627 MLENNIES
-635 LNAKFDLVVQGLEWP
+635 LNAEFDLVVQGLEWP

-673 DPHDYVQPFLHSSG
+673 DPHDYVQPFLHSNG
-687 HFPHYLAYHNDEL
+687 HFPYYLSYQNDEL
-700 DELIMDAARETD
+700 DQLIMDAARETD

-730 AIYIWTHQSIT
+730 AIYIWTHQGIT
-741 FHVEREWVQG
+741 FHVERDWVDG
-751 WYYNP
+751 WYSNP

>member
-1 MVTML
+1 MMYERKPFAAIMVVML

-20 NQNPQSVVV
+20 NQNPQSVVT
-29 LTGGTTIVNVG
+29 LPGGTNIVNVG
-40 DTIQFDG
+40 DTVQIDG
-47 SYSFD
+47 SQSWD
-52 EDGEIRYWNW
+52 EDGALTSWNW
-62 NFGDGE
+62 DYGDGQS
-68 TGSGQMVTHKYFQSG
+68 GSGQIVTHKYFQPG
-83 EYTIALAVTDDKG
+83 EYIVALAVTDDKG
-96 AVGNNNHHLA
+96 AVGNNDHRLT
-106 YITVLPLEISA
+106 YITVLPLETSD
-117 SDSSPPSAII
+117 SDSSPPTAMI
-127 SVSAS
+127 SAS
-132 VVETGSEVLFSGA
+132 TSVVKPGSTVRFSGA
-145 ASWAWS
+145 ASWGWS
-151 CETDGETGKTDCVP
+151 DGSASTSAV
-165 SSDLITGWQWDFGDG
+165 TGWQWQFGDG
-180 ESGVGADTSHT
+180 ATGSGVETTHA
-191 FGGGGGLTGDST
+191 FGSGGGLTSDRT
-203 TGNYPVTLTVSAENG
+203 TGNYPVILTVTGENG
-218 LTATTVYT
+218 LTSNAVYT
-226 IRVIRDEPASSGVKN
+226 IRVIREKTVAGEVKN
-241 PDTFTSVS
+241 PDTFTTVS

-295 VPTQANGLISPDG
+295 VPTQANGGISPDG

-325 TLTANDVVFSIQR
+325 TLTADDVVFSIKR

-359 GIQMI
+359 GIQKI

-386 NAASI
+386 NAAAI
-391 LSRDWVASKGCEEPI
+391 LSQNWVASRGCGDPI
-406 EGVPCENIEK
+406 EGVPCENIERD
-416 EVMGTGPYKFVKW
+416 VMGTGPYKFVKW

-443 WGGWSI
+443 WAGWS
-449 AERKAQG
+449 ASDRKAQG
-456 YPDGFVKN
+456 YPDGFIKTVY
-464 VLMKKNNDK
+464 MKKNNDK
-473 DSRILELLSGDADFA
+473 DSRILELLAGDADFA
-488 YVPIADRE
+488 YVPIADRDKI
-496 TVDGVDGIRILE
+496 DGKDGIRIME
-508 GQGSFS
+508 GQPTFS
-514 MGFIGFNHDIQ
+514 MGFIGFNQDIQ
-525 PDHNGQIAAPAADFF
+525 NWGQTAPSSDFF

-557 FISDELDDH
+557 FITDELDDH

-572 PIPSGMLGFNEYG
+572 PVPAGMLGYNENG
-585 PEYEFDLDQAEYYFK
+585 PEYELDLEQAEYYFK
-600 EAGYWD
+600 EAGVWD

-627 MLENNVES
+627 MLENTIES

-673 DPHDYVQPFLHSSG
+673 DPHDYVQPFLHSNG
-687 HFPHYLAYHNDEL
+687 HFPYYLSYQNDEL
-700 DELIMDAARETD
+700 DQLIMDAARETD

-723 IDLEHEE
+723 IDLEHDE
-730 AIYIWTHQSIT
+730 AIYIWTHQGIT
-741 FHVEREWVQG
+741 FHVERDWVDG
-751 WYYNP
+751 WYSNP

>member
-20 NQNPQSVVV
+20 NQNPQSVVT
-29 LTGGTTIVNVG
+29 LTDGTNVVNVG
-40 DTIQFDG
+40 DTVQLDG
-47 SYSFD
+47 SQSWD
-52 EDGEIRYWNW
+52 EDGALKSWNW
-62 NFGDGE
+62 DYGDGQS
-68 TGSGQMVTHKYFQSG
+68 GSGQIVTHKYFQPG
-83 EYTIALAVTDDKG
+83 EYIVALAVTDDKG
-96 AVGNNNHHLA
+96 AVGNNDHRLT
-106 YITVLPLEISA
+106 YVTVLPLET
-117 SDSSPPSAII
+117 SDSGSSPPTAMISA
-127 SVSAS
+127 SAS
-132 VVETGSEVLFSGA
+132 VVKPGSTVRFSGA
-145 ASWAWS
+145 ASWGWS
-151 CETDGETGKTDCVP
+151 DGSASTSAV
-165 SSDLITGWQWDFGDG
+165 TGWQWQFGDG
-180 ESGVGADTSHT
+180 ATGNGVETTHV
-191 FGGGGGLTGDST
+191 FGSGGGLTSDRT
-203 TGNYPVTLTVSAENG
+203 TGNYPVILTVTGENG
-218 LTATTVYT
+218 LTSSAVYT
-226 IRVIRDEPASSGVKN
+226 IRVIREKAVAGEVKN
-241 PDTFTSVS
+241 PDTFTTVS

-285 DKLKPMLATE
+285 DKLKPMLATV
-295 VPTQANGLISPDG
+295 VPTQANGGISPDG

-316 QGVKFHDGS
+316 QNVKFHDGS
-325 TLTANDVVFSIQR
+325 TLTADDVVFSIKR

-359 GIQMI
+359 GIQKI

-386 NAASI
+386 NAAAI
-391 LSRDWVASKGCEEPI
+391 LSQNWVAFRGCGTPI
-406 EGVPCENIEK
+406 EGVPCENIERDA
-416 EVMGTGPYKFVKW
+416 MGTGPYKFVKW

-456 YPDGFVKN
+456 YPDGFIKTVY
-464 VLMKKNNDK
+464 MKKNNDK
-473 DSRILELLSGDADFA
+473 DSRILELLAGDADFA
-488 YVPIADRE
+488 YVPIADRDKI
-496 TVDGVDGIRILE
+496 DGKDGIRIME
-508 GQGSFS
+508 GQPTFS

-525 PDHNGQIAAPAADFF
+525 NWEQTAPSSDFF

-546 KAFCYSFPYQQ
+546 KAFCYAFPYQQ
-557 FISDELDDH
+557 FITDELDDH

-572 PIPSGMLGFNEYG
+572 PVPAGMLGYNEYG
-585 PEYEFDLDQAEYYFK
+585 PEYDFDLEQAEYYFK
-600 EAGYWD
+600 EAGVWD

-673 DPHDYVQPFLHSSG
+673 DPHDYVQPFLHSNG
-687 HFPHYLAYHNDEL
+687 HFPYYLSYQNDEL
-700 DELIMDAARETD
+700 DQLIMDAARETD

-730 AIYIWTHQSIT
+730 AIYIWTHQGIT
-741 FHVEREWVQG
+741 FHVERDWVDG
-751 WYYNP
+751 WYSNP

>member
-20 NQNPQSVVV
+20 NQNPQSVVT
-29 LTGGTTIVNVG
+29 LTGGTNVVNVG
-40 DTIQFDG
+40 DTVQLDG
-47 SYSFD
+47 SQSWD
-52 EDGEIRYWNW
+52 EDGALKSWNW
-62 NFGDGE
+62 DYGDGQS
-68 TGSGQMVTHKYFQSG
+68 GSGQIVTHKYFQPG
-83 EYTIALAVTDDKG
+83 EYIVALAVTDDKG
-96 AVGNNNHHLA
+96 AVGNNDHRLT
-106 YITVLPLEISA
+106 YVTVLPLETS
-117 SDSSPPSAII
+117 SSGSSPPTAMISA
-127 SVSAS
+127 SAS
-132 VVETGSEVLFSGA
+132 VVKPGSTVRFSGA
-145 ASWAWS
+145 ASWGWS
-151 CETDGETGKTDCVP
+151 DGSASTSAV
-165 SSDLITGWQWDFGDG
+165 TGWQWQFGDG
-180 ESGVGADTSHT
+180 ATGNGVETTHA
-191 FGGGGGLTGDST
+191 FGSGGGLTSDRT
-203 TGNYPVTLTVSAENG
+203 TGNYPVILTVTGENG
-218 LTATTVYT
+218 LTSSAVYT
-226 IRVIRDEPASSGVKN
+226 IRVIREKAVAGEVKN
-241 PDTFTSVS
+241 PDTFTTVS

-295 VPTQANGLISPDG
+295 VPTQANGGISPDG

-325 TLTANDVVFSIQR
+325 TLTADDVVFSIKR

-359 GIQMI
+359 GIQKI

-386 NAASI
+386 NAAAI
-391 LSRDWVASKGCEEPI
+391 LSQNWVASRGCGAPI
-406 EGVPCENIEK
+406 EGVPCENIERD
-416 EVMGTGPYKFVKW
+416 VMGTGPYKFVKW

-443 WGGWSI
+443 WAGWS
-449 AERKAQG
+449 ASDRKAQG
-456 YPDGFVKN
+456 YPDGFIKTVY
-464 VLMKKNNDK
+464 MKKNNDK
-473 DSRILELLSGDADFA
+473 DSRILELLAGDADFA
-488 YVPIADRE
+488 YVPIADRDKI
-496 TVDGVDGIRILE
+496 DGKDGIRIME
-508 GQGSFS
+508 GQPTFS

-525 PDHNGQIAAPAADFF
+525 NWGQTAPSSDFF

-546 KAFCYSFPYQQ
+546 KAFCYAFPYQQ
-557 FISDELDDH
+557 FITDELDDH

-572 PIPSGMLGFNEYG
+572 PVPSGMLGYNEYG
-585 PEYEFDLDQAEYYFK
+585 PEYNLDLEQAEYYFK
-600 EAGYWD
+600 EAGVWD

-627 MLENNVES
+627 MLENNIES
-635 LNAKFDLVVQGLEWP
+635 LNAEFDLVVQGLEWP

-673 DPHDYVQPFLHSSG
+673 DPHDYVQPFLHSNG
-687 HFPHYLAYHNDEL
+687 HFPYYLSYQNDEL
-700 DELIMDAARETD
+700 DQLIMDAARETD
-712 DATRIQLYADI
+712 DATRILLYADI

-730 AIYIWTHQSIT
+730 AIYIWTHQGIT
-741 FHVEREWVQG
+741 FHVERDWVDG
-751 WYYNP
+751 WYSNP

>member
-1 MVTML
+1 MVVML

-20 NQNPQSVVV
+20 NQNPQSVVT
-29 LTGGTTIVNVG
+29 LPGGTNIVNVG
-40 DTIQFDG
+40 DTVQIDG
-47 SYSFD
+47 SQSWD
-52 EDGEIRYWNW
+52 EDGALKSWNW
-62 NFGDGE
+62 DYGDGQS
-68 TGSGQMVTHKYFQSG
+68 GSGQIVTHKYFQPG
-83 EYTIALAVTDDKG
+83 EYIVALAVTDDKG
-96 AVGNNNHHLA
+96 AVGNNDHRLT
-106 YITVLPLEISA
+106 YITVLPLETSD
-117 SDSSPPSAII
+117 SDSSPPTAMI
-127 SVSAS
+127 SAS
-132 VVETGSEVLFSGA
+132 TSVVKPGSTVRFSGA
-145 ASWAWS
+145 ASWGWS
-151 CETDGETGKTDCVP
+151 DGSASTSAV
-165 SSDLITGWQWDFGDG
+165 TGWQWQFGDG
-180 ESGVGADTSHT
+180 ATANGVETTHA
-191 FGGGGGLTGDST
+191 FGSGGGLTSDRT
-203 TGNYPVTLTVSAENG
+203 TGNYPVILTVTGENG
-218 LTATTVYT
+218 LTSNAVYT
-226 IRVIRDEPASSGVKN
+226 IRVIREKTVAGEVKN
-241 PDTFTSVS
+241 PDTFTTVS

-295 VPTQANGLISPDG
+295 VPTQANGGISPDG

-325 TLTANDVVFSIQR
+325 TLTADDVVFSIKR

-346 GPAWMYTEILNES
+346 GPAWMYAEILNES
-359 GIQMI
+359 GIQKI

-386 NAASI
+386 NAAAI
-391 LSRDWVASKGCEEPI
+391 LSQNWVASRGCGDPI
-406 EGVPCENIEK
+406 EGVPCENIERD
-416 EVMGTGPYKFVKW
+416 VMGTGPYKFVKW

-443 WGGWSI
+443 WAGWS
-449 AERKAQG
+449 ASDRKAQG
-456 YPDGFVKN
+456 YPDGFIKTVY
-464 VLMKKNNDK
+464 MKKNNDK
-473 DSRILELLSGDADFA
+473 DSRILELLAGDADFA
-488 YVPIADRE
+488 YVPIADRDKI
-496 TVDGVDGIRILE
+496 DGKDGIRIME
-508 GQGSFS
+508 GQPTFS
-514 MGFIGFNHDIQ
+514 MGFIGFNQDIQ
-525 PDHNGQIAAPAADFF
+525 NWGQTAPSSDFF

-557 FISDELDDH
+557 FITDELDDH

-572 PIPSGMLGFNEYG
+572 PVPAGMLGYNENG
-585 PEYEFDLDQAEYYFK
+585 PEYELDLEQAEYYFK
-600 EAGYWD
+600 EAGVWD

-627 MLENNVES
+627 MLENTIES

-673 DPHDYVQPFLHSSG
+673 DPHDYVQPFLHSNG
-687 HFPHYLAYHNDEL
+687 HFPYYLSYQNDEL
-700 DELIMDAARETD
+700 DQLIMDAARETD

-723 IDLEHEE
+723 IDLEHDE
-730 AIYIWTHQSIT
+730 AIYIWTHQGIT
-741 FHVEREWVQG
+741 FHVERDWVDG
-751 WYYNP
+751 WYSNP

>member
-20 NQNPQSVVV
+20 NQNPQSVVT
-29 LTGGTTIVNVG
+29 LTGGTNVVNVG
-40 DTIQFDG
+40 DTVQLDG
-47 SYSFD
+47 SQSWD
-52 EDGEIRYWNW
+52 EDGALKSWNW
-62 NFGDGE
+62 DYGDGQS
-68 TGSGQMVTHKYFQSG
+68 GSGQIVTHKYFQPG
-83 EYTIALAVTDDKG
+83 EYIVALAVTDDKG
-96 AVGNNNHHLA
+96 AVGNNDHRLT
-106 YITVLPLEISA
+106 YVTVLPLET
-117 SDSSPPSAII
+117 SDSGSSPPTAMISA
-127 SVSAS
+127 SAS
-132 VVETGSEVLFSGA
+132 VVKPGSTVRFSGA
-145 ASWAWS
+145 ASWGWS
-151 CETDGETGKTDCVP
+151 DGSASTSAV
-165 SSDLITGWQWDFGDG
+165 TGWQWQFGDG
-180 ESGVGADTSHT
+180 ATGNGVETTHV
-191 FGGGGGLTGDST
+191 FGSGGGLTSDRT
-203 TGNYPVTLTVSAENG
+203 TGNYPVILTVTGENG
-218 LTATTVYT
+218 LTSSAVYT
-226 IRVIRDEPASSGVKN
+226 IRVIREKTVAGEVKN
-241 PDTFTSVS
+241 PDTFTTVS

-295 VPTQANGLISPDG
+295 VPTQANGGISPDG

-316 QGVKFHDGS
+316 QNVKFHDGS
-325 TLTANDVVFSIQR
+325 TLTADDVVFSIKR

-359 GIQMI
+359 GIQKI

-386 NAASI
+386 NAAAI
-391 LSRDWVASKGCEEPI
+391 LSQNWVASRGCGAPI
-406 EGVPCENIEK
+406 EGVPCENIERDA
-416 EVMGTGPYKFVKW
+416 MGTGPYKFVKW

-456 YPDGFVKN
+456 YPDGFIKTVY
-464 VLMKKNNDK
+464 MKKNNDK
-473 DSRILELLSGDADFA
+473 DSRILELLAGDADFA
-488 YVPIADRE
+488 YVPIADRDKI
-496 TVDGVDGIRILE
+496 DGKDGIRIME
-508 GQGSFS
+508 GQPTFS

-525 PDHNGQIAAPAADFF
+525 NWDQTAPSSDFF

-546 KAFCYSFPYQQ
+546 KAFCYAFPYQQ
-557 FISDELDDH
+557 FITDELDDH

-572 PIPSGMLGFNEYG
+572 PVPAGMLGYNEYG
-585 PEYEFDLDQAEYYFK
+585 PEYDFDLEQAEYYFK
-600 EAGYWD
+600 EAGVWD

-627 MLENNVES
+627 MLENNIES
-635 LNAKFDLVVQGLEWP
+635 LNAEFDLVVQGLEWP

-687 HFPHYLAYHNDEL
+687 HFPYYLSYQNDEL
-700 DELIMDAARETD
+700 DQLIMDAARETD

-730 AIYIWTHQSIT
+730 AIYIWTHQGIT
-741 FHVEREWVQG
+741 FHVERDWVDG
-751 WYYNP
+751 WYSNP

>member
-1 MVTML
+1 MVAML

-20 NQNPQSVVV
+20 NQNPQSVVT
-29 LTGGTTIVNVG
+29 LTGGTNVVNVG
-40 DTIQFDG
+40 DTVQLDG
-47 SYSFD
+47 SQSWD
-52 EDGEIRYWNW
+52 EDGALKSWNW
-62 NFGDGE
+62 DYGDGQS
-68 TGSGQMVTHKYFQSG
+68 GSGQIVTHKYFQPG
-83 EYTIALAVTDDKG
+83 EYIVALAVTDDKG
-96 AVGNNNHHLA
+96 AVGNNDHRLT
-106 YITVLPLEISA
+106 YVTVLPLETSSSGSSPPTAMISA
-117 SDSSPPSAII
+117 ST
-127 SVSAS
+127 S
-132 VVETGSEVLFSGA
+132 VVKPGSTVRFSGA
-145 ASWAWS
+145 ASWGWS
-151 CETDGETGKTDCVP
+151 DGSASTSAV
-165 SSDLITGWQWDFGDG
+165 TGWQWQFGDG
-180 ESGVGADTSHT
+180 ATGNGVETTHA
-191 FGGGGGLTGDST
+191 FGSGGGLTSDRT
-203 TGNYPVTLTVSAENG
+203 TGNYPVILTVTGENG
-218 LTATTVYT
+218 LTSNAVYT
-226 IRVIRDEPASSGVKN
+226 IRVIREKAVAGEVKN
-241 PDTFTSVS
+241 PDTFTTVS

-295 VPTQANGLISPDG
+295 VPTQANGGISPDG

-325 TLTANDVVFSIQR
+325 TLTADDVVFSIKR

-359 GIQMI
+359 GIQKI

-386 NAASI
+386 NAAAI
-391 LSRDWVASKGCEEPI
+391 LSQNWVASRGCGDPI
-406 EGVPCENIEK
+406 EGVPCENIERD
-416 EVMGTGPYKFVKW
+416 VMGTGPYKFVKW

-443 WGGWSI
+443 WAGWS
-449 AERKAQG
+449 ASDRKAQG
-456 YPDGFVKN
+456 YPDGFIKTVY
-464 VLMKKNNDK
+464 MKKNNDK
-473 DSRILELLSGDADFA
+473 DSRILELLAGDADFA
-488 YVPIADRE
+488 YVPIADRDKI
-496 TVDGVDGIRILE
+496 DGKDGIRIME
-508 GQGSFS
+508 GQPTFS

-525 PDHNGQIAAPAADFF
+525 NWGQTAPSSDFF

-546 KAFCYSFPYQQ
+546 KAFCYAFPYQQ
-557 FISDELDDH
+557 FITDELDDH

-572 PIPSGMLGFNEYG
+572 PVPAGMLGYNEYG
-585 PEYEFDLDQAEYYFK
+585 PEYNLDLEQAEYYFK
-600 EAGYWD
+600 EAGVWD

-627 MLENNVES
+627 MLENNIES
-635 LNAKFDLVVQGLEWP
+635 LNAEFDLVVQGLEWP

-673 DPHDYVQPFLHSSG
+673 DPHDYVQPFLHSNG
-687 HFPHYLAYHNDEL
+687 HFPYYLSYQNDEL
-700 DELIMDAARETD
+700 DQLIMDAARETD

-730 AIYIWTHQSIT
+730 AIYIWTHQGIT
-741 FHVEREWVQG
+741 FHVERDWVDG
-751 WYYNP
+751 WYSNP

>member
-1 MVTML
+1 MVVML

-20 NQNPQSVVV
+20 NQNPQSVVT
-29 LTGGTTIVNVG
+29 LPGGTNIVNVG
-40 DTIQFDG
+40 DTVQIDG
-47 SYSFD
+47 SQSWD
-52 EDGEIRYWNW
+52 EDGALKSWNW
-62 NFGDGE
+62 DYGDGQS
-68 TGSGQMVTHKYFQSG
+68 GSGQIVTHKYFQPG
-83 EYTIALAVTDDKG
+83 EYIVALAVTDDKG
-96 AVGNNNHHLA
+96 AVGNNDHRLT
-106 YITVLPLEISA
+106 YITVLPLETSD
-117 SDSSPPSAII
+117 SDSSPPTAMI
-127 SVSAS
+127 SAS
-132 VVETGSEVLFSGA
+132 TSVVKPGSTVRFSGA
-145 ASWAWS
+145 ASWGWS
-151 CETDGETGKTDCVP
+151 DGSASTSAV
-165 SSDLITGWQWDFGDG
+165 TGWQWQFGDG
-180 ESGVGADTSHT
+180 ATANGVETTHA
-191 FGGGGGLTGDST
+191 FGSGGGLTSDRT
-203 TGNYPVTLTVSAENG
+203 TGNYPVILTVTGENG
-218 LTATTVYT
+218 LTSNAVYT
-226 IRVIRDEPASSGVKN
+226 IRVIREKTVAGEVKN
-241 PDTFTSVS
+241 PDTFTTVS

-295 VPTQANGLISPDG
+295 VPTQANGGISPDG

-325 TLTANDVVFSIQR
+325 TLTADDVVFSIKR

-359 GIQMI
+359 GIQKI

-386 NAASI
+386 NAAAI
-391 LSRDWVASKGCEEPI
+391 LSQNWVASRGCGDPI
-406 EGVPCENIEK
+406 EGVPCENIERD
-416 EVMGTGPYKFVKW
+416 VMGTGPYKFVKW

-443 WGGWSI
+443 WAGWS
-449 AERKAQG
+449 ASDRKAQG
-456 YPDGFVKN
+456 YPDGFIKTVY
-464 VLMKKNNDK
+464 MKKNNDK
-473 DSRILELLSGDADFA
+473 DSRILELLAGDADFA
-488 YVPIADRE
+488 YVPIADRDKI
-496 TVDGVDGIRILE
+496 DGKDGIRIME
-508 GQGSFS
+508 GQPTFS
-514 MGFIGFNHDIQ
+514 MGFIGFNQDIQ
-525 PDHNGQIAAPAADFF
+525 NWGQTAPSSDFF

-557 FISDELDDH
+557 FITDELDDH

-572 PIPSGMLGFNEYG
+572 PVPAGMLGYNENG
-585 PEYEFDLDQAEYYFK
+585 PEYELDLEQAEYYFK
-600 EAGYWD
+600 EAGVWD

-627 MLENNVES
+627 MLENTIES

-673 DPHDYVQPFLHSSG
+673 DPHDYVQPFLHSNG
-687 HFPHYLAYHNDEL
+687 HFPYYLSYQNDEL
-700 DELIMDAARETD
+700 DQLIMDAARETD

-723 IDLEHEE
+723 IDLEHDE
-730 AIYIWTHQSIT
+730 AIYIWTHQGIT
-741 FHVEREWVQG
+741 FHVERDWVDG
-751 WYYNP
+751 WYSNP

>member
-20 NQNPQSVVV
+20 NQNPQSVVT
-29 LTGGTTIVNVG
+29 LTDGTNVVNVG
-40 DTIQFDG
+40 DTVQFDG
-47 SYSFD
+47 SQSWD
-52 EDGEIRYWNW
+52 EDGALKSWNW
-62 NFGDGE
+62 DYGDGQS
-68 TGSGQMVTHKYFQSG
+68 GSGQIVTHKYFQPG
-83 EYTIALAVTDDKG
+83 EYIVALAVTDDKG
-96 AVGNNNHHLA
+96 AVGNNDHRLT
-106 YITVLPLEISA
+106 YVTVLPLET
-117 SDSSPPSAII
+117 SDSGSSPPTAMISA
-127 SVSAS
+127 SAS
-132 VVETGSEVLFSGA
+132 VVKPGSTVRFSGA
-145 ASWAWS
+145 ASWGWS
-151 CETDGETGKTDCVP
+151 DGSASTSAV
-165 SSDLITGWQWDFGDG
+165 TGWQWQFGDG
-180 ESGVGADTSHT
+180 ATGNGVETTHV
-191 FGGGGGLTGDST
+191 FGSGGGLTSDRT
-203 TGNYPVTLTVSAENG
+203 TGNYPVILTVTGENG
-218 LTATTVYT
+218 LTSSAVYT
-226 IRVIRDEPASSGVKN
+226 IRVIREKAVAGEVKN
-241 PDTFTSVS
+241 PDTFTTVS

-285 DKLKPMLATE
+285 DKLKPMLATV
-295 VPTQANGLISPDG
+295 VPTQANGGISPDG

-316 QGVKFHDGS
+316 QNVKFHDGS
-325 TLTANDVVFSIQR
+325 TLTADDVVFSIKR

-359 GIQMI
+359 GIQKI

-386 NAASI
+386 NAAAI
-391 LSRDWVASKGCEEPI
+391 LSQNWVASRGCGAPI
-406 EGVPCENIEK
+406 EGVPCENIERDA
-416 EVMGTGPYKFVKW
+416 MGTGPYKFVKW

-456 YPDGFVKN
+456 YPDGFIKTVY
-464 VLMKKNNDK
+464 MKKNNDK
-473 DSRILELLSGDADFA
+473 DSRILELLAGDADFA
-488 YVPIADRE
+488 YVPIADRDKI
-496 TVDGVDGIRILE
+496 DGKDGIRIME
-508 GQGSFS
+508 GQPTFS

-525 PDHNGQIAAPAADFF
+525 NWDQTAPSSDFF

-546 KAFCYSFPYQQ
+546 KAFCYAFPYQQ
-557 FISDELDDH
+557 FITDELDDH

-572 PIPSGMLGFNEYG
+572 PVPAGMLGYNEYG
-585 PEYEFDLDQAEYYFK
+585 PEYDLDLEQAEYYFK
-600 EAGYWD
+600 EAGVWD

-627 MLENNVES
+627 MLENNIES
-635 LNAKFDLVVQGLEWP
+635 LNAEFDLVVQGLEWP

-673 DPHDYVQPFLHSSG
+673 DPHDYVQPFLHSNG
-687 HFPHYLAYHNDEL
+687 HFPYYLSYQNDEL
-700 DELIMDAARETD
+700 DQLIMDAARETD

-730 AIYIWTHQSIT
+730 AIYIWTHQGIT
-741 FHVEREWVQG
+741 FHVERDWVDG
-751 WYYNP
+751 WYSNP

>member
-20 NQNPQSVVV
+20 NQNPQSVVT
-29 LTGGTTIVNVG
+29 LTGGTNVVNVG
-40 DTIQFDG
+40 DTVQLDG
-47 SYSFD
+47 SQSWD
-52 EDGEIRYWNW
+52 EDGALKSWNW
-62 NFGDGE
+62 DYGDGQS
-68 TGSGQMVTHKYFQSG
+68 GSGQIVTHKYFQPG
-83 EYTIALAVTDDKG
+83 EYIVALAVTDDKG
-96 AVGNNNHHLA
+96 AVGNNDHRLT
-106 YITVLPLEISA
+106 YVTVLPLETSA
-117 SDSSPPSAII
+117 SDSSPPTAMISA
-127 SVSAS
+127 SAS
-132 VVETGSEVLFSGA
+132 VVKPGSTVRFSGA
-145 ASWAWS
+145 ASWGWS
-151 CETDGETGKTDCVP
+151 DGSASTSVV
-165 SSDLITGWQWDFGDG
+165 TGWQWQFGDG
-180 ESGVGADTSHT
+180 ATGNGVETTHA
-191 FGGGGGLTGDST
+191 FGSGGGLTSDRT
-203 TGNYPVTLTVSAENG
+203 TGNYPVILTVTGENG
-218 LTATTVYT
+218 LTSNAVYT
-226 IRVIRDEPASSGVKN
+226 IRVIREKAVAGEVKN
-241 PDTFTSVS
+241 PDTFTTVS

-295 VPTQANGLISPDG
+295 VPTQANGGISPDG

-325 TLTANDVVFSIQR
+325 TLTADDVVFSIKR

-359 GIQMI
+359 GIQKI

-386 NAASI
+386 NAAAI
-391 LSRDWVASKGCEEPI
+391 LSQNWVASRGCGAPI
-406 EGVPCENIEK
+406 EGVPCENIERDA
-416 EVMGTGPYKFVKW
+416 MGTGPYKFVKW

-443 WGGWSI
+443 WAGWS
-449 AERKAQG
+449 ASDRKAQG
-456 YPDGFVKN
+456 YPDGFIKTVY
-464 VLMKKNNDK
+464 MKKNNDK
-473 DSRILELLSGDADFA
+473 DSRILELLAGDADFA
-488 YVPIADRE
+488 YVPIADRDKI
-496 TVDGVDGIRILE
+496 DGKDGIRIME
-508 GQGSFS
+508 GQPTFS

-525 PDHNGQIAAPAADFF
+525 NWEQTAPSSDFF

-546 KAFCYSFPYQQ
+546 KAFCYAFPYQQ
-557 FISDELDDH
+557 FITDELDDH

-572 PIPSGMLGFNEYG
+572 PVPAGMLGYNEYG
-585 PEYEFDLDQAEYYFK
+585 PEYDLDLEQAEYYFK
-600 EAGYWD
+600 EAGVWD
-606 TGFTLT
+606 AGFTLT

-627 MLENNVES
+627 MLENNIES
-635 LNAKFDLVVQGLEWP
+635 LNAEFDLVVQGLEWP

-673 DPHDYVQPFLHSSG
+673 DPHDYVQPFLHSNG
-687 HFPHYLAYHNDEL
+687 HFPYYLSYQNDEL
-700 DELIMDAARETD
+700 DQLIMDAARETD

-730 AIYIWTHQSIT
+730 AIYIWTHQGIT
-741 FHVEREWVQG
+741 FHVERDWVDG
-751 WYYNP
+751 WYSNP

>member
-1 MVTML
+1 MVVML

-20 NQNPQSVVV
+20 NQNPQSVVT
-29 LTGGTTIVNVG
+29 LPGGTNIVNVG
-40 DTIQFDG
+40 DTVQIDG
-47 SYSFD
+47 SQSWD
-52 EDGEIRYWNW
+52 EDGALKSWNW
-62 NFGDGE
+62 DYGDGQS
-68 TGSGQMVTHKYFQSG
+68 GSGQIVTHKYFQPG
-83 EYTIALAVTDDKG
+83 EYIVALAVTDDKG
-96 AVGNNNHHLA
+96 AVGNNDHRLT
-106 YITVLPLEISA
+106 YITVLPLETSD
-117 SDSSPPSAII
+117 SDSSPPTAMI
-127 SVSAS
+127 SAS
-132 VVETGSEVLFSGA
+132 TSVVKPGSTVRFSGA
-145 ASWAWS
+145 ASWGWS
-151 CETDGETGKTDCVP
+151 DGSASTSAV
-165 SSDLITGWQWDFGDG
+165 TGWQWQFGDG
-180 ESGVGADTSHT
+180 ATGSGVETTHA
-191 FGGGGGLTGDST
+191 FGSGGGLTSDRT
-203 TGNYPVTLTVSAENG
+203 TGNYPVILTVTGENG
-218 LTATTVYT
+218 LTSNAVYT
-226 IRVIRDEPASSGVKN
+226 IRVIREKTVAGEVKN
-241 PDTFTSVS
+241 PDTFTTVS

-295 VPTQANGLISPDG
+295 VPTQANGGISPDG

-325 TLTANDVVFSIQR
+325 TLTADDVVFSIKR

-359 GIQMI
+359 GIQKI

-386 NAASI
+386 NAAAI
-391 LSRDWVASKGCEEPI
+391 LSQNWVASRGCGDPI
-406 EGVPCENIEK
+406 EGVPCENIERD
-416 EVMGTGPYKFVKW
+416 VMGTGPYKFVKW

-443 WGGWSI
+443 WAGWS
-449 AERKAQG
+449 ASDRKAQG
-456 YPDGFVKN
+456 YPDGFIKTVY
-464 VLMKKNNDK
+464 MKKNNDK
-473 DSRILELLSGDADFA
+473 DSRILELLAGDADFA
-488 YVPIADRE
+488 YVPIADRDKI
-496 TVDGVDGIRILE
+496 DGKDGIRIME
-508 GQGSFS
+508 GQPTFS
-514 MGFIGFNHDIQ
+514 MGFIGFNQDIQ
-525 PDHNGQIAAPAADFF
+525 NWGQTAPSSDFF

-557 FISDELDDH
+557 FITDELDDH

-572 PIPSGMLGFNEYG
+572 PVPAGMLGYNENG
-585 PEYEFDLDQAEYYFK
+585 PEYELDLEQAEYYFK
-600 EAGYWD
+600 EAGVWD

-627 MLENNVES
+627 MLENTIES

-673 DPHDYVQPFLHSSG
+673 DPHDYVQPFLHSNG
-687 HFPHYLAYHNDEL
+687 HFPYYLSYQNDEL
-700 DELIMDAARETD
+700 DQLIMDAARETD

-723 IDLEHEE
+723 IDLEHDE
-730 AIYIWTHQSIT
+730 AIYIWTHQGIT
-741 FHVEREWVQG
+741 FHVERDWVDG
-751 WYYNP
+751 WYSNP

>member
-1 MVTML
+1 MVVML

-20 NQNPQSVVV
+20 NQNPQSVVT
-29 LTGGTTIVNVG
+29 LPGGTNIVNVG
-40 DTIQFDG
+40 DTVQIDG
-47 SYSFD
+47 SQSWD
-52 EDGEIRYWNW
+52 EDGALKSWNW
-62 NFGDGE
+62 DYGDGQS
-68 TGSGQMVTHKYFQSG
+68 GSGQIVTHKYFQPG
-83 EYTIALAVTDDKG
+83 EYIVALAVTDDKG
-96 AVGNNNHHLA
+96 AVGNNDHRLT
-106 YITVLPLEISA
+106 YITVLPLETSD
-117 SDSSPPSAII
+117 SDSSPPTAMI
-127 SVSAS
+127 SAS
-132 VVETGSEVLFSGA
+132 TSVVKPGSTVRFSGA
-145 ASWAWS
+145 ASWGWS
-151 CETDGETGKTDCVP
+151 DGSASTSAV
-165 SSDLITGWQWDFGDG
+165 TGWQWQFGDG
-180 ESGVGADTSHT
+180 ATANGVETTHA
-191 FGGGGGLTGDST
+191 FGSGGGLTSDRT
-203 TGNYPVTLTVSAENG
+203 TGNYPVILTVTGENG
-218 LTATTVYT
+218 LTSNAVYT
-226 IRVIRDEPASSGVKN
+226 IRVIREKTVAGEVKN
-241 PDTFTSVS
+241 PDTFTTVS

-295 VPTQANGLISPDG
+295 VPTQANGGISPDG

-325 TLTANDVVFSIQR
+325 TLTADDVVFSIKR

-359 GIQMI
+359 GIQKI

-386 NAASI
+386 NAAAI
-391 LSRDWVASKGCEEPI
+391 LSQNWVASRGCGDPI
-406 EGVPCENIEK
+406 EGVPCENIERDT
-416 EVMGTGPYKFVKW
+416 MGTGPYKFVKW

-443 WGGWSI
+443 WAGWS
-449 AERKAQG
+449 ASDRKAQG
-456 YPDGFVKN
+456 YPDGFIKTVY
-464 VLMKKNNDK
+464 MKKNNDK
-473 DSRILELLSGDADFA
+473 DSRILELLAGDADFA
-488 YVPIADRE
+488 YVPIADRDKI
-496 TVDGVDGIRILE
+496 DGKDGIRIME
-508 GQGSFS
+508 GQPTFS
-514 MGFIGFNHDIQ
+514 MGFIGFNQDIQ
-525 PDHNGQIAAPAADFF
+525 NWGQTAPSSDFF

-557 FISDELDDH
+557 FITDELDDH

-572 PIPSGMLGFNEYG
+572 PVPAGMLGYNENG
-585 PEYEFDLDQAEYYFK
+585 PEYELDLEQAEYYFK
-600 EAGYWD
+600 EAGVWD

-627 MLENNVES
+627 MLENTIES

-673 DPHDYVQPFLHSSG
+673 DPHDYVQPFLHSNG
-687 HFPHYLAYHNDEL
+687 HFPYYLSYQNDEL
-700 DELIMDAARETD
+700 DQLIMDAARETD

-723 IDLEHEE
+723 IDLEHDE
-730 AIYIWTHQSIT
+730 AIYIWTHQGIT
-741 FHVEREWVQG
+741 FHVERDWVDG
-751 WYYNP
+751 WYSNP

>member
-20 NQNPQSVVV
+20 NQNPQSVVT
-29 LTGGTTIVNVG
+29 LTGGTNVVNVG
-40 DTIQFDG
+40 DTVQLDG
-47 SYSFD
+47 SQSWD
-52 EDGEIRYWNW
+52 EDGALKSWNW
-62 NFGDGE
+62 DYGDGQS
-68 TGSGQMVTHKYFQSG
+68 GSGQIVTHKYFQPG
-83 EYTIALAVTDDKG
+83 EYIVALAVTDDKG
-96 AVGNNNHHLA
+96 AVGNNDHRLT
-106 YITVLPLEISA
+106 YVTVLPLET
-117 SDSSPPSAII
+117 SDSGSSPPTAMISA
-127 SVSAS
+127 SAS
-132 VVETGSEVLFSGA
+132 VVKPGSTVSFSGA
-145 ASWAWS
+145 ASWGWS
-151 CETDGETGKTDCVP
+151 DGSASTSAV
-165 SSDLITGWQWDFGDG
+165 TGWQWQFGDG
-180 ESGVGADTSHT
+180 ATGNGVETTHA
-191 FGGGGGLTGDST
+191 FGSGGGLTSDRT
-203 TGNYPVTLTVSAENG
+203 TGNYPVILTVTGENG
-218 LTATTVYT
+218 LTSSAVYT
-226 IRVIRDEPASSGVKN
+226 IRVIREKAVAGEVKN
-241 PDTFTSVS
+241 PDTFTTVS

-295 VPTQANGLISPDG
+295 VPTQANGGISPDG

-316 QGVKFHDGS
+316 QNVKFHDGS
-325 TLTANDVVFSIQR
+325 TLTADDVVFSIKR

-359 GIQMI
+359 GIQKI

-386 NAASI
+386 NAAAI
-391 LSRDWVASKGCEEPI
+391 LSQNWVASRGCGDPI
-406 EGVPCENIEK
+406 EGVPCENIERD
-416 EVMGTGPYKFVKW
+416 VMGTGPYKFVKW

-443 WGGWSI
+443 WAGWS
-449 AERKAQG
+449 ASDRKAQG
-456 YPDGFVKN
+456 YPDGFIKTVY
-464 VLMKKNNDK
+464 MKKNNDK
-473 DSRILELLSGDADFA
+473 DSRILELLAGDADFA
-488 YVPIADRE
+488 YVPIADRDKI
-496 TVDGVDGIRILE
+496 DGKDGIRIME
-508 GQGSFS
+508 GQPTFS

-525 PDHNGQIAAPAADFF
+525 NWDQTAPSSDFF

-546 KAFCYSFPYQQ
+546 KAFCYAFPYQQ
-557 FISDELDDH
+557 FITDELDDH

-572 PIPSGMLGFNEYG
+572 PVPSGMLGYNEYG
-585 PEYEFDLDQAEYYFK
+585 PEYDLDLEQAEYYFK
-600 EAGYWD
+600 EAGVWD

-627 MLENNVES
+627 MLENNIES

-673 DPHDYVQPFLHSSG
+673 DPHDYVQPFLHSNG
-687 HFPHYLAYHNDEL
+687 HFPYYLSYQNDEL
-700 DELIMDAARETD
+700 DQLIMDAARETD

-730 AIYIWTHQSIT
+730 AIYIWTHQGIT
-741 FHVEREWVQG
+741 FHVERDWVDG
-751 WYYNP
+751 WYSNP

>member
-20 NQNPQSVVV
+20 NQNPQSVVT
-29 LTGGTTIVNVG
+29 LTGGTNVVNVG
-40 DTIQFDG
+40 DTVQLDG
-47 SYSFD
+47 SQSWD
-52 EDGEIRYWNW
+52 EDGALKSWNW
-62 NFGDGE
+62 DYGDGQS
-68 TGSGQMVTHKYFQSG
+68 GSGQIVTHKYFQPG
-83 EYTIALAVTDDKG
+83 EYIVALAVTDDKG
-96 AVGNNNHHLA
+96 AVGNNDHRLT
-106 YITVLPLEISA
+106 YVTVLPLETSA
-117 SDSSPPSAII
+117 SDSSAPTAMISA
-127 SVSAS
+127 SAS
-132 VVETGSEVLFSGA
+132 VVKPGSTVRFSGA
-145 ASWAWS
+145 ASWGWS
-151 CETDGETGKTDCVP
+151 DGSASTSAV
-165 SSDLITGWQWDFGDG
+165 TGWQWQFGDG
-180 ESGVGADTSHT
+180 ATGNGVETTHA
-191 FGGGGGLTGDST
+191 FGSGGGLTSDRT
-203 TGNYPVTLTVSAENG
+203 TGNYPVILTVTGENG
-218 LTATTVYT
+218 LTSNAVYT
-226 IRVIRDEPASSGVKN
+226 IRVIREKTVAGEVKN
-241 PDTFTSVS
+241 PDTFTTVS

-295 VPTQANGLISPDG
+295 VPTQANGGISPDG

-325 TLTANDVVFSIQR
+325 TLTADDVVFSIKR

-359 GIQMI
+359 GIQKI

-386 NAASI
+386 NAAAI
-391 LSRDWVASKGCEEPI
+391 LSQNWVASRGCGAPI
-406 EGVPCENIEK
+406 EGVPCENIERD
-416 EVMGTGPYKFVKW
+416 VMGTGPYKFVKW

-443 WGGWSI
+443 WAGWS
-449 AERKAQG
+449 ASDRKAQG
-456 YPDGFVKN
+456 YPDGFIKTVY
-464 VLMKKNNDK
+464 MKKNNDK
-473 DSRILELLSGDADFA
+473 DSRILELLAGDADFA
-488 YVPIADRE
+488 YVPIADRDKI
-496 TVDGVDGIRILE
+496 DGKDGIRIME
-508 GQGSFS
+508 GQPTFS
-514 MGFIGFNHDIQ
+514 MGFIGFNQDIQ
-525 PDHNGQIAAPAADFF
+525 NWGQTAPSSDFF

-557 FISDELDDH
+557 FITDELDDH

-572 PIPSGMLGFNEYG
+572 PVPAGMLGYNEYG
-585 PEYEFDLDQAEYYFK
+585 PEYVLDLDQAEYYFK
-600 EAGYWD
+600 EAGVWD

-627 MLENNVES
+627 MLENNIES
-635 LNAKFDLVVQGLEWP
+635 LNAEFDLVVQGLEWP

-673 DPHDYVQPFLHSSG
+673 DPHDYVQPFLHSNG
-687 HFPHYLAYHNDEL
+687 HFPYYLSYQNDEL
-700 DELIMDAARETD
+700 DQLIMDAARETD

-730 AIYIWTHQSIT
+730 AIYIWTHQGIT
-741 FHVEREWVQG
+741 FHVERDWVDG
-751 WYYNP
+751 WYSNP

>member
-1 MVTML
+1 ML

-20 NQNPQSVVV
+20 NQNPQSVVT
-29 LTGGTTIVNVG
+29 LTGGTNVVNVG
-40 DTIQFDG
+40 DTVQLDG
-47 SYSFD
+47 SQSWD
-52 EDGEIRYWNW
+52 EDGALKSWNW
-62 NFGDGE
+62 DYGDGQS
-68 TGSGQMVTHKYFQSG
+68 GSGQIVTHKYFQPG
-83 EYTIALAVTDDKG
+83 EYIVALAVTDDKG
-96 AVGNNNHHLA
+96 AVGNNDHRLT
-106 YITVLPLEISA
+106 YVTVLPLET
-117 SDSSPPSAII
+117 SDSGSSPPTAMISA
-127 SVSAS
+127 SAS
-132 VVETGSEVLFSGA
+132 VVKPGSTVRFSGA
-145 ASWAWS
+145 ASWGWS
-151 CETDGETGKTDCVP
+151 DGSASTSAV
-165 SSDLITGWQWDFGDG
+165 TGWQWQFGDG
-180 ESGVGADTSHT
+180 ATGNGVETTHA
-191 FGGGGGLTGDST
+191 FGSGGGLTSDRT
-203 TGNYPVTLTVSAENG
+203 TGNYPVILTVTGENG
-218 LTATTVYT
+218 LTSSAVYT
-226 IRVIRDEPASSGVKN
+226 IRVIREKAVAGEVKN
-241 PDTFTSVS
+241 PDTFTTVS

-295 VPTQANGLISPDG
+295 VPTQANGGISPDG

-316 QGVKFHDGS
+316 QNVKFHDGS
-325 TLTANDVVFSIQR
+325 TLTADDVVFSIKR

-359 GIQMI
+359 GIQKI

-386 NAASI
+386 NAAAI
-391 LSRDWVASKGCEEPI
+391 LSQNWVASRGCGDPI
-406 EGVPCENIEK
+406 EGVPCENIERD
-416 EVMGTGPYKFVKW
+416 VMGTGPYKFVKW

-443 WGGWSI
+443 WAGWS
-449 AERKAQG
+449 ASDRKAQG
-456 YPDGFVKN
+456 YPDGFIKTVY
-464 VLMKKNNDK
+464 MKKNNDK
-473 DSRILELLSGDADFA
+473 DSRILELLAGDADFA
-488 YVPIADRE
+488 YVPIADRDKI
-496 TVDGVDGIRILE
+496 DGKDGIRIME
-508 GQGSFS
+508 GQPTFS

-525 PDHNGQIAAPAADFF
+525 NWDQTAPSSDFF

-546 KAFCYSFPYQQ
+546 KAFCYAFPYQQ
-557 FISDELDDH
+557 FITDELDDH

-572 PIPSGMLGFNEYG
+572 PVPSGMLGYNEYG
-585 PEYEFDLDQAEYYFK
+585 PEYDLDLEQAEYYFK
-600 EAGYWD
+600 EAGVWD

-627 MLENNVES
+627 MLENNIES

-673 DPHDYVQPFLHSSG
+673 DPHDYVQPFLHSNG
-687 HFPHYLAYHNDEL
+687 HFPYYLSYQNDEL
-700 DELIMDAARETD
+700 DQLIMDAARETD

-730 AIYIWTHQSIT
+730 AIYIWTHQGIT
-741 FHVEREWVQG
+741 FHVERDWVDG
-751 WYYNP
+751 WYSNP

>member
-20 NQNPQSVVV
+20 NQNPQSVVT
-29 LTGGTTIVNVG
+29 LTGGTNVVNVG
-40 DTIQFDG
+40 DTVQLDG
-47 SYSFD
+47 SQSWD
-52 EDGEIRYWNW
+52 EDGALKSWNW
-62 NFGDGE
+62 DYGDGQS
-68 TGSGQMVTHKYFQSG
+68 GSGQIVTHKYFQPG
-83 EYTIALAVTDDKG
+83 EYIVALAVTDDKG
-96 AVGNNNHHLA
+96 AVGNNDHRLT
-106 YITVLPLEISA
+106 YVTVLPLET
-117 SDSSPPSAII
+117 SDSGSSPPTAMISA
-127 SVSAS
+127 SAS
-132 VVETGSEVLFSGA
+132 VVKPGSTVRFSGA
-145 ASWAWS
+145 ASWGWS
-151 CETDGETGKTDCVP
+151 DGSASTSAV
-165 SSDLITGWQWDFGDG
+165 TGWQWQFGDG
-180 ESGVGADTSHT
+180 ATGNGVETTHA
-191 FGGGGGLTGDST
+191 FGSGGGLTSDRT
-203 TGNYPVTLTVSAENG
+203 TGNYPVILTVTGENG
-218 LTATTVYT
+218 LTSSAVYT
-226 IRVIRDEPASSGVKN
+226 IRVIREKAVAGEVKN
-241 PDTFTSVS
+241 PDTFTTVS

-295 VPTQANGLISPDG
+295 VPTQANGGISPDG

-316 QGVKFHDGS
+316 QNVKFHDGS
-325 TLTANDVVFSIQR
+325 TLTADDVVFSIKR

-359 GIQMI
+359 GIQKI

-386 NAASI
+386 NAAAI
-391 LSRDWVASKGCEEPI
+391 LSQNWVASRGCGDPI
-406 EGVPCENIEK
+406 EGVPCENIERD
-416 EVMGTGPYKFVKW
+416 VMGTGPYKFVKW

-443 WGGWSI
+443 WAGWS
-449 AERKAQG
+449 ASDRKAQG
-456 YPDGFVKN
+456 YPDGFIKTVY
-464 VLMKKNNDK
+464 MKKNNDK
-473 DSRILELLSGDADFA
+473 DSRILELLAGDADFA
-488 YVPIADRE
+488 YVPIADRDKI
-496 TVDGVDGIRILE
+496 DGKDGIRIME
-508 GQGSFS
+508 GQPTFS

-525 PDHNGQIAAPAADFF
+525 NWDQTAPSSDFF

-546 KAFCYSFPYQQ
+546 KAFCYAFPYQQ
-557 FISDELDDH
+557 FITDELDDH

-572 PIPSGMLGFNEYG
+572 PVPSGMLGYNEYG
-585 PEYEFDLDQAEYYFK
+585 PEYDLDLEQAEYYFK
-600 EAGYWD
+600 EAGVWD

-627 MLENNVES
+627 MLENNIES

-673 DPHDYVQPFLHSSG
+673 DPHDYVQPFLHSNG
-687 HFPHYLAYHNDEL
+687 HFPYYLSYQNDEL
-700 DELIMDAARETD
+700 DQLIMDAARETD

-730 AIYIWTHQSIT
+730 AIYIWTHQGIT
-741 FHVEREWVQG
+741 FHVERDWVDG
-751 WYYNP
+751 WYSNP

>member
-1 MVTML
+1 MVAML

-20 NQNPQSVVV
+20 NQNPQSVVT
-29 LTGGTTIVNVG
+29 LTGGTNVVNVG
-40 DTIQFDG
+40 DTVQLDG
-47 SYSFD
+47 SQSWD
-52 EDGEIRYWNW
+52 EDGALKSWNW
-62 NFGDGE
+62 DYGDGQS
-68 TGSGQMVTHKYFQSG
+68 GSGQIVTHKYFQPG
-83 EYTIALAVTDDKG
+83 EYIVALAVTDDKG
-96 AVGNNNHHLA
+96 AIGNNDHRLT
-106 YITVLPLEISA
+106 YVTVLPLETS
-117 SDSSPPSAII
+117 SSGSSPPTAMISA
-127 SVSAS
+127 SAS
-132 VVETGSEVLFSGA
+132 VVKPGSTVRFSGA
-145 ASWAWS
+145 ASWGWS
-151 CETDGETGKTDCVP
+151 DGSASTSAVT
-165 SSDLITGWQWDFGDG
+165 SWQWQFGDG
-180 ESGVGADTSHT
+180 ATGNGVETTHT
-191 FGGGGGLTGDST
+191 FGSGGGLTSDRT
-203 TGNYPVTLTVSAENG
+203 TGNYPVILTVTGENG
-218 LTATTVYT
+218 LTSSAVYT
-226 IRVIRDEPASSGVKN
+226 IRVIREKAVAGEVKN
-241 PDTFTSVS
+241 PDTFTTVS

-295 VPTQANGLISPDG
+295 VPTQANGGISPDG

-316 QGVKFHDGS
+316 QNVKFHDGS
-325 TLTANDVVFSIQR
+325 TLTADDVVFSIKR

-359 GIQMI
+359 GIQKI

-386 NAASI
+386 NAAAI
-391 LSRDWVASKGCEEPI
+391 LSQNWVASRGCGDPI
-406 EGVPCENIEK
+406 EGVPCENIERD
-416 EVMGTGPYKFVKW
+416 VMGTGPYKFVKW

-443 WGGWSI
+443 WAGWS
-449 AERKAQG
+449 ASDRKAQG
-456 YPDGFVKN
+456 YPDGFIKTVY
-464 VLMKKNNDK
+464 MKKNNDK
-473 DSRILELLSGDADFA
+473 DSRILELLAGDADFA
-488 YVPIADRE
+488 YVPIADRDKI
-496 TVDGVDGIRILE
+496 DGKDGIRIME
-508 GQGSFS
+508 GQPTFS

-525 PDHNGQIAAPAADFF
+525 NWDQTAPSSDFF

-546 KAFCYSFPYQQ
+546 KAFCYAFPYQQ
-557 FISDELDDH
+557 FITDELDDH

-572 PIPSGMLGFNEYG
+572 PVPSGMLGYNEYG
-585 PEYEFDLDQAEYYFK
+585 PEYDLDLEQAEYYFK
-600 EAGYWD
+600 EAGVWD

-627 MLENNVES
+627 MLENNIES

-673 DPHDYVQPFLHSSG
+673 DPHDYVQPFLHSNG
-687 HFPHYLAYHNDEL
+687 HFPYYLSYQNDEL
-700 DELIMDAARETD
+700 DQLIMDAARETD

-730 AIYIWTHQSIT
+730 AIYIWTHQGIT
-741 FHVEREWVQG
+741 FHVERDWVDG
-751 WYYNP
+751 WYSNP

>member
-1 MVTML
+1 M
-6 FLTGCLGTGGGIGS
+6 
-20 NQNPQSVVV
+20 
-29 LTGGTTIVNVG
+29 
-40 DTIQFDG
+40 
-47 SYSFD
+47 
-52 EDGEIRYWNW
+52 
-62 NFGDGE
+62 
-68 TGSGQMVTHKYFQSG
+68 
-83 EYTIALAVTDDKG
+83 
-96 AVGNNNHHLA
+96 
-106 YITVLPLEISA
+106 ISA
-117 SDSSPPSAII
+117 
-127 SVSAS
+127 SAS
-132 VVETGSEVLFSGA
+132 VVKPGSTVRFSGA
-145 ASWAWS
+145 ASWGWS
-151 CETDGETGKTDCVP
+151 DGSASTSAV
-165 SSDLITGWQWDFGDG
+165 TGWQWQFGDG
-180 ESGVGADTSHT
+180 ATGSGVETTHA
-191 FGGGGGLTGDST
+191 FGSGGGLTSDRT
-203 TGNYPVTLTVSAENG
+203 TGNYPVILTVTGENG
-218 LTATTVYT
+218 LTSNAVYT
-226 IRVIRDEPASSGVKN
+226 IRVIREKTVAGEVKN
-241 PDTFTSVS
+241 PDTFTTVS

-295 VPTQANGLISPDG
+295 VPTQANGGISPDG

-325 TLTANDVVFSIQR
+325 TLTADDVVFSIKR

-359 GIQMI
+359 GIQKI

-386 NAASI
+386 NAAAI
-391 LSRDWVASKGCEEPI
+391 LSQNWVASRGCGDPI
-406 EGVPCENIEK
+406 EGVPCENIERD
-416 EVMGTGPYKFVKW
+416 VMGTGPYKFVKW

-443 WGGWSI
+443 WAGWS
-449 AERKAQG
+449 ASDRKAQG
-456 YPDGFVKN
+456 YPDGFIKTVY
-464 VLMKKNNDK
+464 MKKNNDK
-473 DSRILELLSGDADFA
+473 DSRILELLAGDADFA
-488 YVPIADRE
+488 YVPIADRDKI
-496 TVDGVDGIRILE
+496 DGKDGIRIME
-508 GQGSFS
+508 GQPTFS
-514 MGFIGFNHDIQ
+514 MGFIGFNQDIQ
-525 PDHNGQIAAPAADFF
+525 NWGQTAPSSDFF

-557 FISDELDDH
+557 FITDELDDH

-572 PIPSGMLGFNEYG
+572 PVPAGMLGYNENG
-585 PEYEFDLDQAEYYFK
+585 PEYELDLEQAEYYFK
-600 EAGYWD
+600 EAGVWD

-627 MLENNVES
+627 MLENTIES

-673 DPHDYVQPFLHSSG
+673 DPHDYVQPFLHSNG
-687 HFPHYLAYHNDEL
+687 HFPYYLSYQNDEL
-700 DELIMDAARETD
+700 DQLIMDAARETD

-723 IDLEHEE
+723 IDLEHDE
-730 AIYIWTHQSIT
+730 AIYIWTHQGIT
-741 FHVEREWVQG
+741 FHVERDWVDG
-751 WYYNP
+751 WYSNP